1 MKIHNEPKTIRK
13 GSTIAALCFL
23 FVMGSMSDVK
33 AQETDTLKFPIRDQ
47 KGGLFLDNQIKYDV
61 QYDAI
66 KRQYILYPQIGTSL
80 VSEPI
85 YLTRQ
90 EYLTLVQ
97 NQDMK
102 NYFRTK
108 SQTNDQFYRE
118 QRFGDKEGKKEGSIL
133 PSFRVKSK
141 AFETIFGGS
150 EISLIPQGYASL
162 DLGVFLQKIDNP
174 MLLPQNRQTLT
185 MDLNQRMQLSIL
197 GKVGENLQMKVN
209 YDTQAG
215 FGFENQMKLQ
225 WRKAL
230 GNKLDPFGGEDDILQ
245 NIEVGNI
252 SMPLSTSL
260 ITGAQSLFGVRT
272 DLKFGRTNVSAVFSE
287 QRSES
292 KNIVVQGGGVMTDFK
307 VAAEK
312 YEYNR
317 HFFLG
322 QYFRNS
328 YDTALKNYPAINS
341 NINIQRIEVWKVD
354 KSGGNQQNRRS
365 IIALRDI
372 AESNSVPQNGSNRLF
387 KNILDKEFTKISDA
401 RSFLNTYEFNGVQF
415 QDGENF
421 IVNENVR
428 KLDASEFTFYP
439 KLGYISLN
447 TPLVDGEDLLAVS
460 FQYTLSTDPNT
471 LYTVGQM
478 SDETDKP
485 IIAKLIKPNSA
496 VNVASPMWDLMMKNI
511 YSLNAYGVS
520 NEDFMLNINF
530 KDNGEQS
537 SGKLNYLPNSA
548 VSEQSLLQVLNMDRL
563 NSNGQLQQNPD
574 GSKGDGLFDF
584 QSGITI
590 DTERGNII
598 FTSVEPF
605 GKYLSNKLQ
614 GQNEEYVFN
623 QIYRQLPNTL
633 PGEKL
638 ANRYTL
644 EGRYKGTVS
653 DGIPLGA
660 FNVPQGSVKVTSG
673 GAILTEG
680 VDYTVDYQL
689 GRVKIINEQLKNS
702 GAPINVA
709 LENQSTFNLQKKRFM
724 GINVEHKF
732 NDKFMLGGTLI
743 NYQERPVTQKT
754 QFGSEPVNNTIFGLN
769 TQYNSE
775 AEWLT
780 RLTNKIPGIKTDQMS
795 NISVQAEAAYL
806 MPGVNKVTGGY
817 SYIDDFED
825 AQSRISLLDVGSW
838 KFGSTPGKPA
848 GYSASGYHP
857 FFPNG
862 MKNNDLSFNNG
873 RRMLSWYTIDPRFYG
888 MGGGAPLTDQQMS
901 THMARRVKL
910 RELFDQRDV
919 MAGTNSYISTLDMTF
934 YPQERGPYNVNPNAT
949 DTKSWGA
956 MMRPISVSNLKD
968 SNVEYIEFWMM
979 DPYADGKG
987 GEGELLVHLGN
998 VSEDVLKDGE
1008 MMYENGLPHSNNG
1021 AQVVESKWGK
1031 TPQLNPILYAFDTDG
1046 AARRQQ
1052 DLGYNGLTDNEEAQ
1066 YYGITSNNLVT
1077 GELDPANDNYLFF
1090 LDDRFRGASIGN
1102 TVQDRYRYFR
1112 NPQGNN
1118 STDNPLHASSLVP
1131 DTEDINGDF
1140 NLDQTENYNQYT
1152 LKIDRQ
1158 SLEDPNNKYIVGR
1171 KEVDGEFPDKS
1182 KHKVKW
1188 YQVRIPVDNY
1198 DLDIDGDGIE
1208 ELNNTTSISQA
1219 ESVLTAARFMRMVM
1233 RGFEEETT
1241 LRFGTF
1247 DLVRSEWR
1255 RYTKNI
1261 YPSIAAGNQEGVDED
1276 KNIDDLEVGEV
1287 SVERNGTDRP
1297 RYMMPPG
1304 VYREQT
1310 QGATGYQS
1318 QNEASMT
1325 LKAKFKPGSTS
1336 KAIFKNT
1343 NLDLRRYK
1351 KMQMFVSAQNLLDRT
1366 SNAIDNGTKLFI
1378 RLGSDYT
1385 DNYYEYEMP
1394 LKYTPQSS
1402 TTESTVWPDENFI
1415 DLTTDLFTD
1424 AKKQRDTDGFSTL
1437 QRFNYAFDQE
1447 NPNKTVYVK
1456 GRPTLGNVSSIMIGV
1471 RNTSGSMEKE
1481 VLLWVNELRLSEIDN
1496 KGGYAAAANV
1506 QFNLGD
1512 FANVQVSGSTSS
1524 VGFGAIDQGP
1534 ANRNQDESLQYA
1546 LNAQLK
1552 LDKFLPKKWGMEIPF
1567 DFTIQESFVDPKYNP
1582 LDNDIIFDEAPNKA
1596 ELEKVVRT
1604 YTQFKSFAFNNIRK
1618 VRATNRNNPVRF
1630 YDPSN
1635 FSLSMMYSDNYY
1647 RDIYTQYNVNQ
1658 QLRASLNYTYGFKG
1672 KSYEPFKN
1680 WRTVQPK
1687 EESSKYLQFIRE
1699 FNINP
1704 LPTRFSFRTEIA
1716 RTYSERQYRDIS
1728 QYLGGSSSSLIR
1740 PTYSNNFLF
1749 NWQYNL
1755 GFDLTKSLRL
1765 DLTSS
1770 TMTLNDG
1777 TTFQQANQ
1785 NLIWQNMFTI
1795 GRPVQYDQQFQA
1807 NYKLPLKFFPY
1818 LSWMNIEAGFTSN
1831 YNWIATATA
1840 YRNFETEVINPD
1852 GSITIRDA
1860 NLGKGT
1866 AQNSNSIN
1874 LIGDLDFTRFYPEF
1888 KGYKRFDSIL
1898 KGRRQEIDSLN
1909 TAYANLFS
1917 KKRRTNKKSAYKF
1930 KHKFT
1935 AKDYGWMVL
1944 SSLKRANF
1952 TYNQRNGAVIPGLLY
1967 EPGFF
1972 GVDGKNGPTLGF
1984 VYGTQF
1990 DIKRQL
1996 IERGL
2001 IVNDELMT
2009 DAYQVTKGTDFNA
2022 TALVEPIPDLRIDL
2036 NAKRTKDRRIYHS
2049 GFNWYRKETEYG
2061 TEVVNEYFQPN
2072 RYIDDLAN
2080 LNISTINIK
2089 TAFKNGDAIFD
2100 QFLANTKTISERLG
2114 KARGSSKDETLGYYE
2129 GFSEKSSDVLLPAF
2143 LSAVQGKDANGYK
2156 LGYNRSIP
2164 IPNWRVTYTGLKSI
2178 PIVNKYF
2185 DNVEVSSAYNSTY
2198 TASGVQSN
2206 PNYMLDAGVING
2218 GTVTGKDSNGNLY
2231 TRNLYGAVTMIES
2244 FSPLLGVDLTFRNSM
2259 QLRAQYNRDRLLSL
2273 STTNYTYTEDY
2284 GSEYIVGFGYI
2295 FKDFKMKIRY
2305 QGSQKTIKG
2314 DLNIRGDFSFRDN
2327 QTTIRKIVDVF
2338 GDHDKDP
2345 NTPDVKTG
2353 VGGDSQI
2360 TGGQRI
2366 MTFKLTADYNVS
2378 KNLNVRFYWDQMMSK
2393 YKISTAF
2400 PISQIRAGFSATF
2413 TFGN

>member
-1 MKIHNEPKTIRK
+1 MKIHSEPKSIRK

-23 FVMGSMSDVK
+23 FAIGNMGNVM
-33 AQETDTLKFPIRDQ
+33 AQENDTLKFPIRDQ

-61 QYDAI
+61 HYDAI

-118 QRFGDKEGKKEGSIL
+118 ERFGDKEGKKESSIL

-245 NIEVGNI
+245 NVEVGNI

-307 VAAEK
+307 IAAEK

-328 YDTALKNYPAINS
+328 YDRALSNYPAINS

-372 AESNSVPQNGSNRLF
+372 AESNLAPKNDNNTLF
-387 KNILDKEFTKISDA
+387 KDILDREFTKISDA
-401 RSFLNTYEFNGVQF
+401 RSFLNTYNFNGEQF

-460 FQYTLSTDPNT
+460 FQYTLSTDPGK

-485 IIAKLIKPNSA
+485 IIAKLVKPNSA

-530 KDNGEQS
+530 KDNSEQS

-584 QSGITI
+584 ESGITI

-598 FTSVEPF
+598 FTTKEPF
-605 GKYLSNKLQ
+605 GSYLNDKLQ
-614 GQNEEYVFN
+614 GQNQEYVFN

-680 VDYTVDYQL
+680 IDYTVDYQL

-724 GINVEHKF
+724 GVNVEHKF
-732 NDKFMLGGTLI
+732 SDKFMLGGTLI

-825 AQSRISLLDVGSW
+825 SQSRISLLDIGSW

-848 GYSASGYHP
+848 GYSASGFHP

-862 MKNNDLSFNNG
+862 MKNDDLSFNNG

-888 MGGGAPLTDQQMS
+888 LGGSSPLTDQQMS
-901 THMARRVKL
+901 SHMARRIKL

-949 DTKSWGA
+949 DTKNWGA
-956 MMRPISVSNLKD
+956 MMRPISVSNFKD

-979 DPYADGKG
+979 DPYADGNG

-1008 MMYENGLPHSNNG
+1008 MMYENGMPHSGNG
-1021 AQVVESKWGK
+1021 AVTVSTKWGL

-1046 AARRQQ
+1046 AARKQQ
-1052 DLGYNGLTDNEEAQ
+1052 DLGYNGLTDEEEAQ
-1066 YYGITSNNLVT
+1066 RYGLTSNNLVT

-1118 STDNPLHASSLVP
+1118 STDNPLHASSLIP

-1158 SLEDPNNKYIVGR
+1158 SLEDPNNKYIVAR

-1198 DLDIDGDGIE
+1198 DLDIDGDGVE
-1208 ELNNTTSISQA
+1208 ELNNEASISQA

-1233 RGFEEETT
+1233 RGFEQETT

-1255 RYTKNI
+1255 RYTKNL
-1261 YPSIAAGNQEGVDED
+1261 YPFMAAGNQEGAEED

-1287 SVERNGTDRP
+1287 SIERNGTDRP

-1310 QGATGYQS
+1310 QGTTGYQS

-1394 LKYTPQSS
+1394 VKYTPQSS

-1415 DLTTDLFTD
+1415 DLTTDLFTE
-1424 AKKQRDTDGFSTL
+1424 AKKQRDADGFSTL
-1437 QRFNYAFDQE
+1437 QRFNFAFDQE

-1471 RNTSGSMEKE
+1471 RNTSGSAEKE

-1512 FANVQVSGSTSS
+1512 FANVQVSGSKSS

-1546 LNAQLK
+1546 LNAQVK

-1618 VRATNRNNPVRF
+1618 IRSTSTNSPVRF

-1635 FSLSMMYSDNYY
+1635 FSVSMMYSDNYY
-1647 RDIYTQYNVNQ
+1647 RDIYTQYNINQ
-1658 QLRASLNYTYGFKG
+1658 QLRASLNYSYGFKG
-1672 KSYEPFKN
+1672 KSYEPFKK
-1680 WRTVQPK
+1680 WRAVQPK

-1728 QYLGGSSSSLIR
+1728 QYLGGGSSSLIR

-1777 TTFQQANQ
+1777 TTFQQADQ
-1785 NLIWQNMFTI
+1785 SLIWQNMFTI
-1795 GRPVQYDQQFQA
+1795 GRPVQYDQQFQL

-1818 LSWMNIEAGFTSN
+1818 LNWMNIEAGFTSN

-1840 YRNFETEVINPD
+1840 YRNFETEVVNSD
-1852 GSITIRDA
+1852 GSIKTRDA
-1860 NLGKGT
+1860 TLGRGT

-1898 KGRRQEIDSLN
+1898 KGRRAEIDSLN
-1909 TAYANLFS
+1909 TAYATLFS

-1972 GVDGKNGPTLGF
+1972 GVDGKNGPGLGF

-1996 IERGL
+1996 VERGL
-2001 IVNDELMT
+2001 VVGDELMT
-2009 DAYQVTKGTDFNA
+2009 DSYQITKGSDFNA
-2022 TALVEPIPDLRIDL
+2022 TALIEPIPDLRIDL
-2036 NAKRTKDRRIYHS
+2036 NAKRMKDRRIYHS
-2049 GFNWYRKETEYG
+2049 GFNLA
-2061 TEVVNEYFQPN
+2061 VQNP
-2072 RYIDDLAN
+2072 YIDELTN
-2080 LNISTINIK
+2080 LNISTVNIR
-2089 TAFKNGDAIFD
+2089 TAFKDGDAIFE
-2100 QFLANTKTISERLG
+2100 QFLANTKTISGRLG
-2114 KARGSSKDETLGYYE
+2114 RTRGSSENEDLGYYE

-2143 LSAVQGKDANGYK
+2143 LSAVQGKDASGYK

-2164 IPNWRVTYTGLKSI
+2164 IPNWRITYTGLKSI

-2185 DNVEVSSAYNSTY
+2185 DNVEISSAYNSTY
-2198 TASGVQSN
+2198 TTTGVQSN
-2206 PNYMLDAGVING
+2206 PNYMLDAGVLNG
-2218 GTVTGKDSNGNLY
+2218 GTVTGTDSNGNFY

-2244 FSPLLGVDLTFRNSM
+2244 FSPLMGVDLTFRNSM

-2273 STTNYTYTEDY
+2273 SAVNYTYTEDY
-2284 GSEYIVGFGYI
+2284 GSEYILGFGYI

-2314 DLNIRGDFSFRDN
+2314 DLNIRGDFSLRDN

-2338 GDHDKDP
+2338 GDINDP
-2345 NTPDVKTG
+2345 GKKTG

>member
-1 MKIHNEPKTIRK
+1 MKIHREPKFIRNR
-13 GSTIAALCFL
+13 STIAALCFL
-23 FVMGSMSDVK
+23 FAMGTMGEVV
-33 AQETDTLKFPIRDQ
+33 AQESDTLKFPIRDQ
-47 KGGLFLDNQIKYDV
+47 KGGLFLDNQVKYDV

-66 KRQYILYPQIGTSL
+66 TRQYILYPQIGTSL

-90 EYLTLVQ
+90 EYLALVQ

-102 NYFRTK
+102 SYFRTK

-118 QRFGDKEGKKEGSIL
+118 QRFGDKEGKKGSNIL
-133 PSFRVKSK
+133 PSFKVKSK
-141 AFETIFGGS
+141 VFETIFGGS
-150 EISLIPQGYASL
+150 DISLTPQGYANL

-174 MLLPQNRQTLT
+174 MLLPQNRKTLT

-230 GNKLDPFGGEDDILQ
+230 GTKLDPFGGEDDILQ
-245 NIEVGNI
+245 NVELGNI

-272 DLKFGRTNVSAVFSE
+272 DLKFGRTNVTAVFSE
-287 QRSES
+287 QRSEAR
-292 KNIVVQGGGVMTDFK
+292 NIVVQGGGVMTDFK

-328 YDTALKNYPAINS
+328 YDRALSNYPAINS

-365 IIALRDI
+365 VIALRDI
-372 AESNSVPQNGSNRLF
+372 AESNTAPKNNNNALFGEIKSQNFSAISN
-387 KNILDKEFTKISDA
+387 A
-401 RSFLNTYEFNGVQF
+401 RSFLNSYNFNGQQF

-460 FQYTLSTDPNT
+460 FQYTLSSDPGT
-471 LYTVGQM
+471 LYTVGEM

-520 NEDFMLNINF
+520 SEDFLMNINF
-530 KDNGEQS
+530 KDNSEQS

-548 VSEQSLLQVLNMDRL
+548 VASQSLLQVMNMDRL
-563 NSNGQLQQNPD
+563 NSNNQLQQNSN
-574 GSKGDGLFDF
+574 GSVGDGLFDF
-584 QSGITI
+584 QPGLTI

-598 FTSVEPF
+598 FTTVEPF
-605 GKYLSNKLQ
+605 GSNLTKKLQ
-614 GQNEEYVFN
+614 GQNTDYVFD
-623 QIYRQLPNTL
+623 QIYKQLPNTL
-633 PGEKL
+633 SGEKL
-638 ANRYTL
+638 ANRYTI

-673 GAILTEG
+673 GATLTEG

-689 GRVKIINEQLKNS
+689 GRVKIINDQLKNS
-702 GAPINVA
+702 GAPINVS

-724 GINVEHKF
+724 GVNVEHKF
-732 NDKFMLGGTLI
+732 SDKFMLGGTLI

-795 NISVQAEAAYL
+795 NITVQAEAAYL
-806 MPGVNKVTGGY
+806 MPGVNKVTSGY
-817 SYIDDFED
+817 SYIDDFEE
-825 AQSRISLLDVGSW
+825 AQSRISILDVGAW
-838 KFGSTPGKPA
+838 RFGSTPGKPA
-848 GYSASGYHP
+848 GLSGTNYHP

-862 MKNNDLSFNNG
+862 NKNDDLSFNNG
-873 RRMLSWYTIDPRFYG
+873 RKMLSWYTIDPRFYG
-888 MGGGAPLTDQQMS
+888 LSGSSPLSDQQMS
-901 THMARRVKL
+901 THKARRVQLK
-910 RELFDQRDV
+910 ELFDQRDI

-934 YPQERGPYNVNPNAT
+934 YPQERGPYNANPNAT
-949 DTKSWGA
+949 DTKNWGA
-956 MMRPISVSNLKD
+956 VTRPITVSNFKD
-968 SNVEYIEFWMM
+968 SNVEYVEFWMM
-979 DPYADGKG
+979 DPYADGDG
-987 GEGELLVHLGN
+987 GNGELLLHLGN

-1008 MMYENGLPHSNNG
+1008 MVYENGLPHSGNG
-1021 AQVVESKWGK
+1021 VKTVDTNWGK
-1031 TPQLNPILYAFDTDG
+1031 TPQLNPILYAFDTEG
-1046 AARRQQ
+1046 AARKEQ
-1052 DLGYNGLTDNEEAQ
+1052 DLGFNGLTDAEEANR
-1066 YYGITSNNLVT
+1066 YGFSTNNIVT

-1090 LDDRFRGASIGN
+1090 LDDRFKSSSIGN
-1102 TVQDRYRYFR
+1102 SVQDRYRFFR
-1112 NPQGNN
+1112 NPQGNS
-1118 STDNPLHASSLVP
+1118 STDNPLHSASLVP

-1158 SLEDPNNKYIVGR
+1158 SLNDPENKFIVAR
-1171 KEVDGEFPDKS
+1171 KEVDGEFPDKT

-1188 YQVRIPVDNY
+1188 YQVRIPVDNF
-1198 DLDIDGDGIE
+1198 DLDIDGDGVE
-1208 ELNNTTSISQA
+1208 ELNNPASISQA
-1219 ESVLTAARFMRMVM
+1219 ESVLTAARYMRLVM
-1233 RGFEEETT
+1233 RGFEQETT
-1241 LRFGTF
+1241 IRFGTF

-1255 RYTKNI
+1255 RYPKNV
-1261 YPSIAAGNQEGVDED
+1261 YPLIVNNQEGESED

-1287 SVERNGTDRP
+1287 SIERNNGDRP
-1297 RYMMPPG
+1297 PYKMPPG
-1304 VYREQT
+1304 IYREQT
-1310 QGATGYQS
+1310 QGTTGYQS

-1351 KMQMFVSAQNLLDRT
+1351 KLQMFVSAQDLLDRT
-1366 SNAIDNGTKLFI
+1366 SNQIDNGTKLFI

-1385 DNYYEYEMP
+1385 DNYYEYEIP
-1394 LKYTPQSS
+1394 VKYTPQSAAS
-1402 TTESTVWPDENFI
+1402 ESAIWPDENFI

-1424 AKKQRDTDGFSTL
+1424 AKKQRDSEDFSTL
-1437 QRFNYAFDQE
+1437 QRFAYAFDQQ
-1447 NPNKTVYVK
+1447 NPNKAVYVK
-1456 GRPTLGNVSSIMIGV
+1456 GRPTLGNVSSMMIGV
-1471 RNTSGSMEKE
+1471 RNTSGPSNKE

-1496 KGGYAAAANV
+1496 DGGYAAAANV

-1512 FANVQVSGSTSS
+1512 FANVQLSGSTTS

-1534 ANRNQDESLQYA
+1534 AGRNQDKTLQYA
-1546 LNAQLK
+1546 LNAEVK
-1552 LDKFLPKKWGMEIPF
+1552 LDKFLPKKWGMEVPF
-1567 DFTIQESFVDPKYNP
+1567 NFTLQESFVDPKYNP

-1604 YTQFKSFAFNNIRK
+1604 YTQFKSFAFNNVRKIRS
-1618 VRATNRNNPVRF
+1618 TNSNRRTRF

-1635 FSLSMMYSDNYY
+1635 FTVSMMYSDNYY
-1647 RDIYTQYNVNQ
+1647 RDIYTQYNINQ
-1658 QLRASLNYTYGFKG
+1658 QLRASVNYTFGFTG

-1680 WRTVQPK
+1680 WRAVQEK
-1687 EESSKYLQFIRE
+1687 EESGKYLQFIRE
-1699 FNINP
+1699 FNVNP
-1704 LPTRFSFRTEIA
+1704 LPTRFAFRTEIA

-1728 QYLGGSSSSLIR
+1728 QYLTGGSSGSSLIQ

-1755 GFDLTKSLRL
+1755 GFDLTKSFRV

-1777 TTFQQANQ
+1777 SNFQKPDQD
-1785 NLIWQNMFTI
+1785 LIWQNLFTI

-1807 NYKLPLKFFPY
+1807 NYKLPFKFFPY
-1818 LSWMNIEAGFTSN
+1818 LSFMNLELGFTSN
-1831 YNWIATATA
+1831 YNWMATATA
-1840 YRNFETEVINPD
+1840 YRRFETEVVDPNGNVSTRIAD
-1852 GSITIRDA
+1852 
-1860 NLGKGT
+1860 LGRGT
-1866 AQNSNSIN
+1866 AQNSNSVN
-1874 LIGDLDFTRFYPEF
+1874 MLGDFDFAKLYPEF
-1888 KGYKRFDSIL
+1888 KGYRRYDSIL
-1898 KGRRQEIDSLN
+1898 KGRRAEIDSLN
-1909 TAYANLFS
+1909 QVYTNLFA
-1917 KKRRTNKKSAYKF
+1917 KKRRTNKKSKYKF
-1930 KHKFT
+1930 KNKFT
-1935 AKDYGWMVL
+1935 AKDFGWMVL

-1952 TYNQRNGAVIPGLLY
+1952 TYNQRHGAVIPGLLY

-2009 DAYQVTKGTDFNA
+2009 DAYQMTKGSDFNA
-2022 TALVEPIPDLRIDL
+2022 TALIEPIPDLRIDL
-2036 NAKRTKDRRIYHS
+2036 SAKRMKDRRIYHS
-2049 GFNWYRKETEYG
+2049 GFNLNVE
-2061 TEVVNEYFQPN
+2061 NP
-2072 RYIDDLAN
+2072 YIDELSN
-2080 LNISTINIK
+2080 LNISTVSLK
-2089 TAFKNGDAIFD
+2089 TAFKDGDAIFQ
-2100 QFLANTKTISERLG
+2100 QFLSNTRTISSRLG
-2114 KARGSSKDETLGYYE
+2114 RERGAGQDGLGYYE
-2129 GFSEKSSDVLLPAF
+2129 GYNARSSDVILPAF
-2143 LSAVQGKDANGYK
+2143 LAAVQGKDAGSSK
-2156 LGYNRSIP
+2156 LGYNRTIP
-2164 IPNWRVTYTGLKSI
+2164 VPNWRVTYTGLKSI
-2178 PIVNKYF
+2178 PIINKYF
-2185 DNVEVSSAYNSTY
+2185 DNVEILSSYNSTY
-2198 TASGVQSN
+2198 TASAIQSN
-2206 PNYMLDAGVING
+2206 PNYMLDAGVMGG
-2218 GTVTGKDSNGNLY
+2218 GTVTGMDSNGNYY
-2231 TRNLYGAVTMIES
+2231 TKNIYGAVTMIES

-2259 QLRAQYNRDRLLSL
+2259 QLRAQYNRDRMLSL

-2295 FKDFKMKIRY
+2295 FKDFKVKLRY
-2305 QGSQKTIKG
+2305 QGNQKTVKG
-2314 DLNIRGDFSFRDN
+2314 DLNIRGDFSLRDN
-2327 QTTIRKIVDVF
+2327 QTTIRKIIYNFNDQNLPT
-2338 GDHDKDP
+2338 DIY
-2345 NTPDVKTG
+2345 
-2353 VGGDSQI
+2353 GDSQI

-2378 KNLNVRFYWDQMMSK
+2378 KNLNLRFYWDQMMSK

>member
-1 MKIHNEPKTIRK
+1 MKIHSEPKSIRK

-23 FVMGSMSDVK
+23 FAIGNMGNVM
-33 AQETDTLKFPIRDQ
+33 AQENDTLKFPIRDQ

-61 QYDAI
+61 HYDAI

-118 QRFGDKEGKKEGSIL
+118 ERFGDKEGKKESSIL

-245 NIEVGNI
+245 NVEVGNI

-307 VAAEK
+307 IAAEK

-328 YDTALKNYPAINS
+328 YDRALSNYPAINS

-372 AESNSVPQNGSNRLF
+372 AESNLAPKNDNNTLF
-387 KNILDKEFTKISDA
+387 KDILDREFTKISDA
-401 RSFLNTYEFNGVQF
+401 RSFLNSYNFNGEQF

-460 FQYTLSTDPNT
+460 FQYTLSTDPGK

-485 IIAKLIKPNSA
+485 IIAKLVKPNSA

-530 KDNGEQS
+530 KDNSEQS

-584 QSGITI
+584 ESGITI

-598 FTSVEPF
+598 FTTKEPF
-605 GKYLSNKLQ
+605 GSYLNDKLQ
-614 GQNEEYVFN
+614 GQNQEYVFN

-680 VDYTVDYQL
+680 IDYTVDYQL

-724 GINVEHKF
+724 GVNVEHKF
-732 NDKFMLGGTLI
+732 SDKFMLGGTLI

-825 AQSRISLLDVGSW
+825 SQSRISLLDIGSW

-848 GYSASGYHP
+848 GYSASGFHP

-862 MKNNDLSFNNG
+862 MKNDDLSFNNG

-888 MGGGAPLTDQQMS
+888 LGGSSPLTDQQMS
-901 THMARRVKL
+901 SHMARRIKL

-949 DTKSWGA
+949 DTKNWGA
-956 MMRPISVSNLKD
+956 MMRPISVSNFKD

-979 DPYADGKG
+979 DPYADGNG

-1008 MMYENGLPHSNNG
+1008 MMYENGMPHSGNG
-1021 AQVVESKWGK
+1021 AVTVSTKWGL

-1046 AARRQQ
+1046 AARKQQ
-1052 DLGYNGLTDNEEAQ
+1052 DLGYNGLTDEEEAQ
-1066 YYGITSNNLVT
+1066 RYGLTSNNLVT

-1118 STDNPLHASSLVP
+1118 STDNPLHASSLIP

-1158 SLEDPNNKYIVGR
+1158 SLEDPNNKYIVAR

-1198 DLDIDGDGIE
+1198 DLDIDGDGVE
-1208 ELNNTTSISQA
+1208 ELNNEASISQA

-1233 RGFEEETT
+1233 RGFEQETT

-1255 RYTKNI
+1255 RYTKNL
-1261 YPSIAAGNQEGVDED
+1261 YPFMAAGNQEGAEED

-1287 SVERNGTDRP
+1287 SIERNGTDRP

-1310 QGATGYQS
+1310 QGTTGYQS

-1394 LKYTPQSS
+1394 VKYTPQSS

-1415 DLTTDLFTD
+1415 DLTTDLFTE
-1424 AKKQRDTDGFSTL
+1424 AKKQRDADGFSTL
-1437 QRFNYAFDQE
+1437 QRFNFAFDQE

-1471 RNTSGSMEKE
+1471 RNTSGSAEKE

-1512 FANVQVSGSTSS
+1512 FANVQVSGSKSS

-1546 LNAQLK
+1546 LNAQVK

-1618 VRATNRNNPVRF
+1618 IRSTSTNSPVRF

-1635 FSLSMMYSDNYY
+1635 FSVSMMYSDNYY
-1647 RDIYTQYNVNQ
+1647 RDIYTQYNINQ
-1658 QLRASLNYTYGFKG
+1658 QLRASLNYSYGFKG
-1672 KSYEPFKN
+1672 KSYEPFKK
-1680 WRTVQPK
+1680 WRAVQPK

-1728 QYLGGSSSSLIR
+1728 QYLGGGSSSLIR

-1777 TTFQQANQ
+1777 TTFQQADQ
-1785 NLIWQNMFTI
+1785 SLIWQNMFTI
-1795 GRPVQYDQQFQA
+1795 GRPVQYDQQFQL

-1818 LSWMNIEAGFTSN
+1818 LNWMNIEAGFTSN

-1840 YRNFETEVINPD
+1840 YRNFETEVVNSD
-1852 GSITIRDA
+1852 GSIKTRDA
-1860 NLGKGT
+1860 TLGRGT

-1898 KGRRQEIDSLN
+1898 KGRRAEIDSLN
-1909 TAYANLFS
+1909 TAYATLFS

-1972 GVDGKNGPTLGF
+1972 GVDGKNGPGLGF

-1996 IERGL
+1996 VERGL
-2001 IVNDELMT
+2001 VVGDELMT
-2009 DAYQVTKGTDFNA
+2009 DAYQITKGSDFNA
-2022 TALVEPIPDLRIDL
+2022 TALIEPIPDLRIDL
-2036 NAKRTKDRRIYHS
+2036 NAKRMKDRRIYHS
-2049 GFNWYRKETEYG
+2049 GFNLA
-2061 TEVVNEYFQPN
+2061 VQNP
-2072 RYIDDLAN
+2072 YIDELTN
-2080 LNISTINIK
+2080 LNISTVNIR
-2089 TAFKNGDAIFD
+2089 TAFKDGDAIFE
-2100 QFLANTKTISERLG
+2100 QFLANTKTISGRLG
-2114 KARGSSKDETLGYYE
+2114 RTRGSSENEDLGYYE

-2143 LSAVQGKDANGYK
+2143 LSAVQGKDASGYK

-2164 IPNWRVTYTGLKSI
+2164 IPNWRITYTGLKSI

-2185 DNVEVSSAYNSTY
+2185 DNVEISSAYNSTY
-2198 TASGVQSN
+2198 TTTGVQSN
-2206 PNYMLDAGVING
+2206 PNYMLDAGVLNG
-2218 GTVTGKDSNGNLY
+2218 GTVTGTDSNGNFY

-2244 FSPLLGVDLTFRNSM
+2244 FSPLMGVDLTFRNSM

-2273 STTNYTYTEDY
+2273 SAVNYTYTEDY
-2284 GSEYIVGFGYI
+2284 GSEYILGFGYI

-2314 DLNIRGDFSFRDN
+2314 DLNIRGDFSLRDN

-2338 GDHDKDP
+2338 GDINDP
-2345 NTPDVKTG
+2345 GKKTG

>member
-1 MKIHNEPKTIRK
+1 MKIHSEPKSIRK

-23 FVMGSMSDVK
+23 FAIGNMGDVM
-33 AQETDTLKFPIRDQ
+33 AQENDTLKFPIRDQ

-61 QYDAI
+61 HYDAI

-118 QRFGDKEGKKEGSIL
+118 ERFGDKEGKKESSIL

-245 NIEVGNI
+245 NVEVGNI

-328 YDTALKNYPAINS
+328 YDRALSNYPAINS

-372 AESNSVPQNGSNRLF
+372 AESNLAPKNDNNTLF
-387 KNILDKEFTKISDA
+387 KDILDREFTKISDA
-401 RSFLNTYEFNGVQF
+401 RSFLNTYNFNGEQF

-460 FQYTLSTDPNT
+460 FQYTLSTDPGK

-485 IIAKLIKPNSA
+485 IIAKLVKPNSA

-530 KDNGEQS
+530 KDNSEQS

-584 QSGITI
+584 ESGITI

-598 FTSVEPF
+598 FTTKEPF
-605 GKYLSNKLQ
+605 GSYLNDKLQ
-614 GQNEEYVFN
+614 GQNQEYVFN

-680 VDYTVDYQL
+680 IDYTVDYQL

-724 GINVEHKF
+724 GVNVEHKF
-732 NDKFMLGGTLI
+732 SDKFMLGGTLI

-825 AQSRISLLDVGSW
+825 SQSRISLLDIGSW

-848 GYSASGYHP
+848 GYSASGFHP

-862 MKNNDLSFNNG
+862 MKNDDLSFNNG

-888 MGGGAPLTDQQMS
+888 LGGSSPLTDQQMS
-901 THMARRVKL
+901 SHMARRIKL

-949 DTKSWGA
+949 DTKNWGA
-956 MMRPISVSNLKD
+956 MMRPISVSNFKD

-979 DPYADGKG
+979 DPYADGNG

-1008 MMYENGLPHSNNG
+1008 MMYENGMPHSGNG
-1021 AQVVESKWGK
+1021 AVTVSTKWGL

-1046 AARRQQ
+1046 AARKQQ
-1052 DLGYNGLTDNEEAQ
+1052 DLGYNGLTDEEEAQ
-1066 YYGITSNNLVT
+1066 RYGLTSNNLVT

-1118 STDNPLHASSLVP
+1118 STDNPLHASSLIP

-1158 SLEDPNNKYIVGR
+1158 SLEDPNNKYIVAR

-1198 DLDIDGDGIE
+1198 DLDIDGDGVE
-1208 ELNNTTSISQA
+1208 ELNNEASISQA

-1233 RGFEEETT
+1233 RGFEQETT

-1255 RYTKNI
+1255 RYTKNV
-1261 YPSIAAGNQEGVDED
+1261 YPNIVSNQEGYEED

-1287 SVERNGTDRP
+1287 SIERNGTDRP

-1310 QGATGYQS
+1310 QGTTGYQS

-1394 LKYTPQSS
+1394 VKYTPQSS

-1415 DLTTDLFTD
+1415 DLTTDLFTE
-1424 AKKQRDTDGFSTL
+1424 AKKQRDADGFSTL
-1437 QRFNYAFDQE
+1437 QRFNFAFDQE

-1471 RNTSGSMEKE
+1471 RNTSGSAEKE

-1546 LNAQLK
+1546 LNAQVK

-1618 VRATNRNNPVRF
+1618 IRSTNTNSPVRF

-1635 FSLSMMYSDNYY
+1635 FSVSMMYSDNYY
-1647 RDIYTQYNVNQ
+1647 RDIYTQYNINQ
-1658 QLRASLNYTYGFKG
+1658 QLRASLNYSYGFKG
-1672 KSYEPFKN
+1672 KSYEPFKK
-1680 WRTVQPK
+1680 WRAVQPK
-1687 EESSKYLQFIRE
+1687 EESGKYLQFIRE

-1728 QYLGGSSSSLIR
+1728 QYLGGGSSSLIR

-1777 TTFQQANQ
+1777 TTFQQADQ
-1785 NLIWQNMFTI
+1785 SLIWQNMFTI
-1795 GRPVQYDQQFQA
+1795 GRPVQYDQQFQV

-1818 LSWMNIEAGFTSN
+1818 LNWMNIEAGFTSN

-1840 YRNFETEVINPD
+1840 YRNFETEVVNPD
-1852 GSITIRDA
+1852 GSTTTRMA
-1860 NLGKGT
+1860 NLGRGT

-1898 KGRRQEIDSLN
+1898 KGRRAEIDSLN
-1909 TAYANLFS
+1909 TAYATLFS

-1972 GVDGKNGPTLGF
+1972 GVDGKNGPGLGF

-1996 IERGL
+1996 VERGL
-2001 IVNDELMT
+2001 VVGDELMT
-2009 DAYQVTKGTDFNA
+2009 DAYQITKGSDFNA
-2022 TALVEPIPDLRIDL
+2022 TALIEPIPDLRIDL
-2036 NAKRTKDRRIYHS
+2036 NAKRMKDRRIYHS
-2049 GFNWYRKETEYG
+2049 GFNLA
-2061 TEVVNEYFQPN
+2061 VQNP
-2072 RYIDDLAN
+2072 YIDELTN
-2080 LNISTINIK
+2080 LNISTVNIK
-2089 TAFKNGDAIFD
+2089 TAFKDGDAIFE
-2100 QFLANTKTISERLG
+2100 QFLANTRTISGRLG
-2114 KARGSSKDETLGYYE
+2114 RTRGSSENEDLGYYE

-2143 LSAVQGKDANGYK
+2143 LSAVQGKDASGYK

-2164 IPNWRVTYTGLKSI
+2164 IPNWRITYTGLKSI
-2178 PIVNKYF
+2178 PVVNKYF
-2185 DNVEVSSAYNSTY
+2185 DNVEISSAYNSTY
-2198 TASGVQSN
+2198 TTTGVQSN
-2206 PNYMLDAGVING
+2206 PNYMLDAGVLNG
-2218 GTVTGKDSNGNLY
+2218 GTVTGTDSNGNFY

-2244 FSPLLGVDLTFRNSM
+2244 FSPLMGVDLTFRNSM

-2273 STTNYTYTEDY
+2273 SAVNYTYTEDY
-2284 GSEYIVGFGYI
+2284 GSEYILGFGYI

-2314 DLNIRGDFSFRDN
+2314 DLNIRGDFSLRDN
-2327 QTTIRKIVDVF
+2327 QTTIRKIVDIF
-2338 GDHDKDP
+2338 GDLDDP
-2345 NTPDVKTG
+2345 GKKTG

>member
-1008 MMYENGLPHSNNG
+1008 MMYENGLPHSSNG
-1021 AQVVESKWGK
+1021 VQVVESKWGK

-1046 AARRQQ
+1046 AARKQQ

-1496 KGGYAAAANV
+1496 NGGYAAAANV

-1596 ELEKVVRT
+1596 ELERVVRT

-1728 QYLGGSSSSLIR
+1728 QYLGGGSSSLIR

-1852 GSITIRDA
+1852 GSITMRDA

-2295 FKDFKMKIRY
+2295 FKDFKMKVRY

-2327 QTTIRKIVDVF
+2327 QTTIRKIVYKYDDLGTPIDV
-2338 GDHDKDP
+2338 
-2345 NTPDVKTG
+2345 T
-2353 VGGDSQI
+2353 GDSQI

>member
-1 MKIHNEPKTIRK
+1 MKIHSEPKSIRK

-23 FVMGSMSDVK
+23 FAIGNMGNVM
-33 AQETDTLKFPIRDQ
+33 AQENDTLKFPIRDQ

-61 QYDAI
+61 HYDAI

-118 QRFGDKEGKKEGSIL
+118 ERFGDKEGKKESSIL

-245 NIEVGNI
+245 NVEVGNI

-307 VAAEK
+307 IAAEK

-328 YDTALKNYPAINS
+328 YDRALSNYPAINS

-372 AESNSVPQNGSNRLF
+372 AESNLAPKNDNNTLF
-387 KNILDKEFTKISDA
+387 KDILDREFTKISDA
-401 RSFLNTYEFNGVQF
+401 RSFLNTYNFNGEQF

-460 FQYTLSTDPNT
+460 FQYTLSTDPGK

-485 IIAKLIKPNSA
+485 IIAKLVKPNSA

-530 KDNGEQS
+530 KDNSEQS

-584 QSGITI
+584 ESGITI

-598 FTSVEPF
+598 FTTKEPF
-605 GKYLSNKLQ
+605 GSYLNDKLQ
-614 GQNEEYVFN
+614 GQNQEYVFN

-680 VDYTVDYQL
+680 IDYTVDYQL

-724 GINVEHKF
+724 GVNVEHKF
-732 NDKFMLGGTLI
+732 SDKFMLGGTLI

-825 AQSRISLLDVGSW
+825 SQSRISLLDIGSW

-848 GYSASGYHP
+848 GYSASGFHP

-862 MKNNDLSFNNG
+862 MKNDDLSFNNG

-888 MGGGAPLTDQQMS
+888 LGGSSPLTDQQMS
-901 THMARRVKL
+901 SHMARRIKL

-949 DTKSWGA
+949 DTKNWGA
-956 MMRPISVSNLKD
+956 MMRPISVSNFKD

-979 DPYADGKG
+979 DPYADGNG

-1008 MMYENGLPHSNNG
+1008 MMYENGMPHSGNG
-1021 AQVVESKWGK
+1021 AVTVSTKWGL

-1046 AARRQQ
+1046 AARKQQ
-1052 DLGYNGLTDNEEAQ
+1052 DLGYNGLTDEEEAQ
-1066 YYGITSNNLVT
+1066 RYGLTSNNLVT

-1118 STDNPLHASSLVP
+1118 STDNPLHASSLIP

-1158 SLEDPNNKYIVGR
+1158 SLEDPNNKYIVAR

-1198 DLDIDGDGIE
+1198 DLDIDGDGVE
-1208 ELNNTTSISQA
+1208 ELNNEASISQA

-1233 RGFEEETT
+1233 RGFEQETT

-1255 RYTKNI
+1255 RYTKNV
-1261 YPSIAAGNQEGVDED
+1261 YPFMAAGNQEGAEED

-1287 SVERNGTDRP
+1287 SIERNGTDRP

-1310 QGATGYQS
+1310 QGTTGYQS

-1394 LKYTPQSS
+1394 VKYTPQSS

-1415 DLTTDLFTD
+1415 DLTTDLFTE
-1424 AKKQRDTDGFSTL
+1424 AKKQRDADGFSTL
-1437 QRFNYAFDQE
+1437 QRFNFAFDQE

-1471 RNTSGSMEKE
+1471 RNTSGSAEKE

-1512 FANVQVSGSTSS
+1512 FANVQVSGSKSS

-1546 LNAQLK
+1546 LNAQVK

-1618 VRATNRNNPVRF
+1618 IRSTNTNSPVRF

-1635 FSLSMMYSDNYY
+1635 FSVSMMYSDNYY
-1647 RDIYTQYNVNQ
+1647 RDIYTQYNINQ
-1658 QLRASLNYTYGFKG
+1658 QLRASLNYSYGFKG
-1672 KSYEPFKN
+1672 KSYEPFKK
-1680 WRTVQPK
+1680 WRAVQPK

-1728 QYLGGSSSSLIR
+1728 QYLGGGSSSLIR

-1777 TTFQQANQ
+1777 TTFQQADQ
-1785 NLIWQNMFTI
+1785 SLIWQNMFTI
-1795 GRPVQYDQQFQA
+1795 GRPVQYDQQFQL

-1818 LSWMNIEAGFTSN
+1818 LNWMNIEAGFTSN

-1840 YRNFETEVINPD
+1840 YRNFETEVVNSD
-1852 GSITIRDA
+1852 GSIKTRDA
-1860 NLGKGT
+1860 TLGRGT

-1898 KGRRQEIDSLN
+1898 KGRRAEIDSLN
-1909 TAYANLFS
+1909 TAYATLFS

-1972 GVDGKNGPTLGF
+1972 GVDGKNGPGLGF

-1996 IERGL
+1996 VERGL
-2001 IVNDELMT
+2001 VVGDELMT
-2009 DAYQVTKGTDFNA
+2009 DAYQITKGSDFNA
-2022 TALVEPIPDLRIDL
+2022 TALIEPIPDLRIDL
-2036 NAKRTKDRRIYHS
+2036 NAKRMKDRRIYHS
-2049 GFNWYRKETEYG
+2049 GFNLA
-2061 TEVVNEYFQPN
+2061 VQNP
-2072 RYIDDLAN
+2072 YIDELTN
-2080 LNISTINIK
+2080 LNISTVNIR
-2089 TAFKNGDAIFD
+2089 TAFKDGDAIFE
-2100 QFLANTKTISERLG
+2100 QFLANTKTISGRLG
-2114 KARGSSKDETLGYYE
+2114 RTRGSSENEDLGYYE

-2143 LSAVQGKDANGYK
+2143 LSAVQGKDASGYK

-2164 IPNWRVTYTGLKSI
+2164 IPNWRITYTGLKSI

-2185 DNVEVSSAYNSTY
+2185 DNVEISSAYNSTY
-2198 TASGVQSN
+2198 TTTGVQSN
-2206 PNYMLDAGVING
+2206 PNYMLDAGVLNG
-2218 GTVTGKDSNGNLY
+2218 GTVTGTDSNGNFY

-2244 FSPLLGVDLTFRNSM
+2244 FSPLMGVDLTFRNSM

-2273 STTNYTYTEDY
+2273 SAVNYTYTEDY
-2284 GSEYIVGFGYI
+2284 GSEYILGFGYI

-2314 DLNIRGDFSFRDN
+2314 DLNIRGDFSLRDN

-2338 GDHDKDP
+2338 GDINDP
-2345 NTPDVKTG
+2345 GKKTG

>member
-13 GSTIAALCFL
+13 GSTIVALCFL
-23 FVMGSMSDVK
+23 FAMGTMSDVM
-33 AQETDTLKFPIRDQ
+33 AQESDTLKFPIRDQ

-102 NYFRTK
+102 NYFRVK

-118 QRFGDKEGKKEGSIL
+118 ERFGDKEGKKEGSIL
-133 PSFRVKSK
+133 PSFKVKSK

-150 EISLIPQGYASL
+150 EISLIPQGYANL
-162 DLGVFLQKIDNP
+162 ELGVFLQKIDNP

-322 QYFRNS
+322 QFFRDR
-328 YDTALKNYPAINS
+328 YDKALENYPAINS
-341 NINIQRIEVWKVD
+341 NINISNIEVWKVD
-354 KSGGNQQNRRS
+354 KSGGNQQNRRA

-372 AESNSVPQNGSNRLF
+372 AEGDTAPQNGNNKLYEE
-387 KNILDKEFTKISDA
+387 ILDKKFTKISDA
-401 RSFLNTYEFNGVQF
+401 RSFLNTHEFNGEQF

-460 FQYTLSTDPNT
+460 FQYSLSSDPT
-471 LYTVGQM
+471 KLYKVGQM
-478 SDETDKP
+478 SSDTDKP

-520 NEDFMLNINF
+520 SEDFLMNINF
-530 KDNGEQS
+530 KDNGKES
-537 SGKLNYLPNSA
+537 SGTLNYLPNSA

-584 QSGITI
+584 QSGLTI

-605 GKYLSNKLQ
+605 GKYLSNKLK

-633 PGEKL
+633 SGEKL

-644 EGRYKGTVS
+644 EGRYKGTVT

-673 GAILTEG
+673 GATLTEG

-702 GAPINVA
+702 GAPINVS

-732 NDKFMLGGTLI
+732 SDKLMLGGTLI

-806 MPGVNKVTGGY
+806 MPGMNKVTGGY

-862 MKNNDLSFNNG
+862 MKNDDLSFNNG

-888 MGGGAPLTDQQMS
+888 MGGSSPLTDQQMS
-901 THMARRVKL
+901 THMARRIKL
-910 RELFDQRDV
+910 KELFDQRDV

-934 YPQERGPYNVNPNAT
+934 YPQERGPYNVNPNAV
-949 DTKSWGA
+949 DTKNWGA
-956 MMRPISVSNLKD
+956 IMRPISVSNFKD

-987 GEGELLVHLGN
+987 GDGELLVHLGN

-1021 AQVVESKWGK
+1021 VQVVESKWGK

-1046 AARRQQ
+1046 AARKQQ
-1052 DLGYNGLTDNEEAQ
+1052 DLGYNGLTDEEEAQ
-1066 YYGITSNNLVT
+1066 RYGFTSNNLVT

-1118 STDNPLHASSLVP
+1118 STDNPLHASSLTP

-1152 LKIDRQ
+1152 LKINRQ
-1158 SLEDPNNKYIVGR
+1158 TLEDPNNKFIVAR
-1171 KEVDGEFPDKS
+1171 KTVQGEFPDKT
-1182 KHKVKW
+1182 KHDVKW
-1188 YQVRIPVDNY
+1188 YQVRIPVDNF
-1198 DLDIDGDGIE
+1198 DLDLDGDGVE
-1208 ELNNTTSISQA
+1208 ELNNDASIAQA
-1219 ESVLTAARFMRMVM
+1219 ESVLTAARFVRMVM

-1241 LRFGTF
+1241 IRFGTF

-1255 RYTKNI
+1255 RYTKNV
-1261 YPSIAAGNQEGVDED
+1261 YPLMAAGNQEGTEED

-1287 SVERNGTDRP
+1287 SIERNGTDRP
-1297 RYMMPPG
+1297 RYMIPPG

-1325 LKAKFKPGSTS
+1325 LKAKFKLGSTS

-1351 KMQMFVSAQNLLDRT
+1351 KLQMFVSAQNLLDRA

-1378 RLGSDYT
+1378 RVGSDYT

-1402 TTESTVWPDENFI
+1402 ATESTVWPDENFV
-1415 DLTTDLFTD
+1415 DLNTDLFTD
-1424 AKKQRDTDGFSTL
+1424 AKKQRDAVDFNTL
-1437 QRFNYAFDQE
+1437 QRFNFAFDQE
-1447 NPNKTVYVK
+1447 NPNKTIYVK

-1471 RNTSGSMEKE
+1471 RNTSGPTDKE

-1496 KGGYAAAANV
+1496 EGGYAASANV

-1534 ANRNQDESLQYA
+1534 ASRNQDESLQYA
-1546 LNAQLK
+1546 LNAQVK

-1618 VRATNRNNPVRF
+1618 VRSTNNNNPVRF

-1635 FSLSMMYSDNYY
+1635 FSVSMMYSDNYY

-1658 QLRASLNYTYGFKG
+1658 QLRASINYNFGFRG
-1672 KSYEPFKN
+1672 KSYEPFKK
-1680 WRTVQPK
+1680 WRAVQPK
-1687 EESSKYLQFIRE
+1687 EESGKYLQFIRE
-1699 FNINP
+1699 FNVNP

-1728 QYLGGSSSSLIR
+1728 QYLGGGSSSSLIR

-1777 TTFQQANQ
+1777 TTFQRADQDM
-1785 NLIWQNMFTI
+1785 IWQNMFTI
-1795 GRPVQYDQQFQA
+1795 GRPVQYDQQFQV

-1818 LSWMNIEAGFTSN
+1818 LNWMNVEAGFTSN
-1831 YNWIATATA
+1831 YNWVATSTA
-1840 YRNFETEVINPD
+1840 YRNFEVD
-1852 GSITIRDA
+1852 GRPV
-1860 NLGKGT
+1860 NLGNGT

-1874 LIGDLDFTRFYPEF
+1874 LMGDLDFTKFYPEF
-1888 KGYKRFDSIL
+1888 KGYKRYDSIL
-1898 KGRRQEIDSLN
+1898 KGRRAEIDSLN
-1909 TAYANLFS
+1909 TVYTTLFS
-1917 KKRRTNKKSAYKF
+1917 KKRRTNKKTAYKF

-1952 TYNQRNGAVIPGLLY
+1952 TFNQTNGAVIPGLLY

-1972 GVDGKNGPTLGF
+1972 GVDGKNGPSLGF

-1996 IERGL
+1996 VERGL
-2001 IVNDELMT
+2001 IVGDELMT
-2009 DAYQVTKGTDFNA
+2009 DAYQITKGSDFNG
-2022 TALVEPIPDLRIDL
+2022 TALIEPIPDLRIDL
-2036 NAKRTKDRRIYHS
+2036 SAKRTKDRRIYHS
-2049 GFNWYRKETEYG
+2049 GFNLAVE
-2061 TEVVNEYFQPN
+2061 NP
-2072 RYIDDLAN
+2072 YIDELAN
-2080 LNISTINIK
+2080 LNISTVNIK
-2089 TAFKNGDAIFD
+2089 TAFKDGDAIFE
-2100 QFLANTKTISERLG
+2100 QFLTNTKTISERLAQ
-2114 KARGSSKDETLGYYE
+2114 KRGSGNKDGLGYYE
-2129 GFSEKSSDVLLPAF
+2129 GFNARSSDVLLPAF
-2143 LSAVQGKDANGYK
+2143 LAAVQGKDAGSSK

-2164 IPNWRVTYTGLKSI
+2164 VPNWRVTYTGLKSV
-2178 PIVNKYF
+2178 PIINKYF
-2185 DNVEVSSAYNSTY
+2185 DNVEISSSYNSTY
-2198 TASGVQSN
+2198 TTTGIQSN
-2206 PNYMLDAGVING
+2206 PNFMLDTGIMG
-2218 GTVTGKDSNGNLY
+2218 GGQVTGKDENGNYY
-2231 TRNLYGAVTMIES
+2231 TQNLYGAVTMIES
-2244 FSPLLGVDLTFRNSM
+2244 FSPLIGVDLTFRNSM

-2305 QGSQKTIKG
+2305 QGNQKTIKG
-2314 DLNIRGDFSFRDN
+2314 DLNIRGDFSLRDN
-2327 QTTIRKIVDVF
+2327 QTTIRKVIYNFDDVQN
-2338 GDHDKDP
+2338 P
-2345 NTPDVKTG
+2345 NVPTSIY
-2353 VGGDSQI
+2353 GDSQI

-2378 KNLNVRFYWDQMMSK
+2378 KNLNLRFYWDQMMSK

>member
-1 MKIHNEPKTIRK
+1 MKIHSEPKSIRK

-23 FVMGSMSDVK
+23 FAIGNMGNVM
-33 AQETDTLKFPIRDQ
+33 AQENDTLKFPIRDQ

-61 QYDAI
+61 HYDAI

-118 QRFGDKEGKKEGSIL
+118 ERFGDKEGKKESSIL

-245 NIEVGNI
+245 NVEVGNI

-307 VAAEK
+307 IAAEK

-328 YDTALKNYPAINS
+328 YDRALSNYPAINS

-372 AESNSVPQNGSNRLF
+372 AESNLAPKNDNNTLF
-387 KNILDKEFTKISDA
+387 KDILDREFTKISDA
-401 RSFLNTYEFNGVQF
+401 RSFLNSYNFNGEQF

-460 FQYTLSTDPNT
+460 FQYTLSTDPGK

-485 IIAKLIKPNSA
+485 IIAKLVKPNSA

-530 KDNGEQS
+530 KDNSEQS

-584 QSGITI
+584 ESGITI

-598 FTSVEPF
+598 FTTKEPF
-605 GKYLSNKLQ
+605 GSYLNDKLQ
-614 GQNEEYVFN
+614 GQNQEYVFN

-680 VDYTVDYQL
+680 IDYTVDYQL

-724 GINVEHKF
+724 GVNVEHKF
-732 NDKFMLGGTLI
+732 SDKFMLGGTLI

-825 AQSRISLLDVGSW
+825 SQSRISLLDIGSW

-848 GYSASGYHP
+848 GYSASGFHP

-862 MKNNDLSFNNG
+862 MKNDDLSFNNG

-888 MGGGAPLTDQQMS
+888 LGGSSPLTDQQMS
-901 THMARRVKL
+901 SHMARRIKL

-949 DTKSWGA
+949 DTKNWGA
-956 MMRPISVSNLKD
+956 MMRPISVSNFKD

-979 DPYADGKG
+979 DPYADGNG

-1008 MMYENGLPHSNNG
+1008 MMYENGMPHSGNG
-1021 AQVVESKWGK
+1021 AVTVSTKWGL

-1046 AARRQQ
+1046 AARKQQ
-1052 DLGYNGLTDNEEAQ
+1052 DLGYNGLTDEEEAQ
-1066 YYGITSNNLVT
+1066 RYGLTSNNLVT

-1118 STDNPLHASSLVP
+1118 STDNPLHASSLIP

-1158 SLEDPNNKYIVGR
+1158 SLEDPNNKYIVAR

-1198 DLDIDGDGIE
+1198 DLDIDGDGVE
-1208 ELNNTTSISQA
+1208 ELNNEASISQA

-1233 RGFEEETT
+1233 RGFEQETT

-1255 RYTKNI
+1255 RYTKNV
-1261 YPSIAAGNQEGVDED
+1261 YPFMAAGNQEGAEED

-1287 SVERNGTDRP
+1287 SIERNGTDRP

-1310 QGATGYQS
+1310 QGTTGYQS

-1394 LKYTPQSS
+1394 VKYTPQSS

-1415 DLTTDLFTD
+1415 DLTTDLFTE
-1424 AKKQRDTDGFSTL
+1424 AKKQRDADGFSTL
-1437 QRFNYAFDQE
+1437 QRFNFAFDQE

-1471 RNTSGSMEKE
+1471 RNTSGSAEKE

-1512 FANVQVSGSTSS
+1512 FANVQVSGSKSS

-1546 LNAQLK
+1546 LNAQVK

-1618 VRATNRNNPVRF
+1618 IRSTSTNSPVRF

-1635 FSLSMMYSDNYY
+1635 FSVSMMYSDNYY
-1647 RDIYTQYNVNQ
+1647 RDIYTQYNINQ
-1658 QLRASLNYTYGFKG
+1658 QLRASLNYSYGFKG
-1672 KSYEPFKN
+1672 KSYEPFKK
-1680 WRTVQPK
+1680 WRAVQPK

-1728 QYLGGSSSSLIR
+1728 QYLGGGSSSLIR

-1770 TMTLNDG
+1770 TITLNDG
-1777 TTFQQANQ
+1777 TTFQQADQ
-1785 NLIWQNMFTI
+1785 SLIWQNMFTI
-1795 GRPVQYDQQFQA
+1795 GRPVQYDQQFQL

-1818 LSWMNIEAGFTSN
+1818 LNWMNIEAGFTSN

-1840 YRNFETEVINPD
+1840 YRNFETEVVNSD
-1852 GSITIRDA
+1852 GSIKTRDA
-1860 NLGKGT
+1860 TLGRGT

-1898 KGRRQEIDSLN
+1898 KGRRAEIDSLN
-1909 TAYANLFS
+1909 TAYATLFS

-1972 GVDGKNGPTLGF
+1972 GVDGKNGPGLGF

-1996 IERGL
+1996 VERGL
-2001 IVNDELMT
+2001 VVGDELMT
-2009 DAYQVTKGTDFNA
+2009 DAYQITKGSDFNA
-2022 TALVEPIPDLRIDL
+2022 TALIEPIPDLRIDL
-2036 NAKRTKDRRIYHS
+2036 NAKRMKDRRIYHS
-2049 GFNWYRKETEYG
+2049 GFNLA
-2061 TEVVNEYFQPN
+2061 VQNP
-2072 RYIDDLAN
+2072 YIDELTN
-2080 LNISTINIK
+2080 LNISTVNIR
-2089 TAFKNGDAIFD
+2089 TAFKDGDAIFE
-2100 QFLANTKTISERLG
+2100 QFLANTKTISGRLG
-2114 KARGSSKDETLGYYE
+2114 RTRGSSENEDLGYYE

-2143 LSAVQGKDANGYK
+2143 LSAVQGKDASGYK

-2164 IPNWRVTYTGLKSI
+2164 IPNWRITYTGLKSI

-2185 DNVEVSSAYNSTY
+2185 DNVEISSAYNSTY
-2198 TASGVQSN
+2198 TTTGVQSN
-2206 PNYMLDAGVING
+2206 PNYMLDAGVLNG
-2218 GTVTGKDSNGNLY
+2218 GTVTGTDSNGNFY

-2244 FSPLLGVDLTFRNSM
+2244 FSPLMGVDLTFRNSM

-2273 STTNYTYTEDY
+2273 SAVNYTYTEDY
-2284 GSEYIVGFGYI
+2284 GSEYILGFGYI

-2314 DLNIRGDFSFRDN
+2314 DLNIRGDFSLRDN

-2338 GDHDKDP
+2338 GDINDP
-2345 NTPDVKTG
+2345 GKKTG

>member
-23 FVMGSMSDVK
+23 FAMGTMSDVM
-33 AQETDTLKFPIRDQ
+33 AQESDTLKFPIRDQ

-102 NYFRTK
+102 NYFRVK

-118 QRFGDKEGKKEGSIL
+118 ERFGDKEGKKEGSIL
-133 PSFRVKSK
+133 PSFKVKSK
-141 AFETIFGGS
+141 AFETIFGGL
-150 EISLIPQGYASL
+150 EISLIPQGYANL
-162 DLGVFLQKIDNP
+162 ELGVFLQKIDNP

-322 QYFRNS
+322 QFFRDR
-328 YDTALKNYPAINS
+328 YDKALENYPAINS
-341 NINIQRIEVWKVD
+341 NINISNIEVWKVD
-354 KSGGNQQNRRS
+354 KSGGNQQNRRA

-372 AESNSVPQNGSNRLF
+372 AEGDTAPQNGNNKLYEE
-387 KNILDKEFTKISDA
+387 ILDKKFTKISDA
-401 RSFLNTYEFNGVQF
+401 RSFLNTHEFNGEQF

-460 FQYTLSTDPNT
+460 FQYSLSSDPKK
-471 LYTVGQM
+471 LYKVGQM
-478 SDETDKP
+478 SSETDKP

-520 NEDFMLNINF
+520 SEDFLMNINF
-530 KDNGEQS
+530 KDNGKES
-537 SGKLNYLPNSA
+537 SGTLNYLPNSA

-584 QSGITI
+584 QSGLTI

-614 GQNEEYVFN
+614 GQNQEYVFN

-633 PGEKL
+633 SGEKL

-644 EGRYKGTVS
+644 EGRYKGTVT

-673 GAILTEG
+673 GATLTEG

-702 GAPINVA
+702 GAAINVS

-732 NDKFMLGGTLI
+732 SDKLMLGGTLI

-806 MPGVNKVTGGY
+806 MPGMNKVTGGY

-848 GYSASGYHP
+848 GYSASSYHP

-862 MKNNDLSFNNG
+862 MKNDDLSFNNG

-888 MGGGAPLTDQQMS
+888 MGGSSPLTDQQMS
-901 THMARRVKL
+901 THMARRIKL
-910 RELFDQRDV
+910 KELFDQRDV

-934 YPQERGPYNVNPNAT
+934 YPQERGPYNVNPNAV
-949 DTKSWGA
+949 DTKNWGA
-956 MMRPISVSNLKD
+956 IMRPISVSNFKD

-1021 AQVVESKWGK
+1021 VQVVESKWGK

-1046 AARRQQ
+1046 AARKQQ
-1052 DLGYNGLTDNEEAQ
+1052 DLGYNGLTDEEEAQ
-1066 YYGITSNNLVT
+1066 RYGITSNNLVT

-1118 STDNPLHASSLVP
+1118 STDNPLHASSLTP

-1152 LKIDRQ
+1152 LKINRQ
-1158 SLEDPNNKYIVGR
+1158 TLEDPNNKFIVAR
-1171 KEVDGEFPDKS
+1171 KTVQGEFPDKT
-1182 KHKVKW
+1182 KHDVKW
-1188 YQVRIPVDNY
+1188 YQVRIPVDNF
-1198 DLDIDGDGIE
+1198 DLDLDGDGVE
-1208 ELNNTTSISQA
+1208 ELNNDASIAQV

-1241 LRFGTF
+1241 IRFGTF

-1255 RYTKNI
+1255 RYTKNV
-1261 YPSIAAGNQEGVDED
+1261 YPLMAAGNQEGTEED

-1287 SVERNGTDRP
+1287 SIERNGTDRP
-1297 RYMMPPG
+1297 RYMIPPG

-1310 QGATGYQS
+1310 QGATGIQS

-1325 LKAKFKPGSTS
+1325 LKAKFKLGSTS

-1351 KMQMFVSAQNLLDRT
+1351 KLQMFVSAQNLLDRA

-1378 RLGSDYT
+1378 RVGSDYT

-1402 TTESTVWPDENFI
+1402 ATESTVWPDENFV
-1415 DLTTDLFTD
+1415 DLNTDLFTD
-1424 AKKQRDTDGFSTL
+1424 AKKQRDADGFSTL
-1437 QRFNYAFDQE
+1437 QRFNFAFDQK

-1471 RNTSGSMEKE
+1471 RNTSGPTDKE

-1496 KGGYAAAANV
+1496 QGGYAASANV

-1546 LNAQLK
+1546 LNAQVK

-1618 VRATNRNNPVRF
+1618 VRSTNNNNPVRF

-1635 FSLSMMYSDNYY
+1635 FSVSMMYSDNYY

-1658 QLRASLNYTYGFKG
+1658 QLRASINYNFGFRG
-1672 KSYEPFKN
+1672 KSYEPFKK
-1680 WRTVQPK
+1680 WRAVQPK
-1687 EESSKYLQFIRE
+1687 EESGKYLQFIRE
-1699 FNINP
+1699 FNVNP

-1728 QYLGGSSSSLIR
+1728 QYLGGGSSSSLIR

-1777 TTFQQANQ
+1777 TTFQRADQDM
-1785 NLIWQNMFTI
+1785 IWQNMFTI
-1795 GRPVQYDQQFQA
+1795 GRPVQYDQQFQV

-1818 LSWMNIEAGFTSN
+1818 LNWMNVEAGFTSN
-1831 YNWIATATA
+1831 YNWVATSTA
-1840 YRNFETEVINPD
+1840 YRNFEVD
-1852 GSITIRDA
+1852 GRPV
-1860 NLGKGT
+1860 NLGNGT

-1874 LIGDLDFTRFYPEF
+1874 LMGDLDFTKFYPEF
-1888 KGYKRFDSIL
+1888 KGYKRYDSIL
-1898 KGRRQEIDSLN
+1898 KGRRAEIDSLN
-1909 TAYANLFS
+1909 TVYTTLFS
-1917 KKRRTNKKSAYKF
+1917 KKRRTNKKTAYKF

-1952 TYNQRNGAVIPGLLY
+1952 TFNQTNGAVIPGLLY

-1972 GVDGKNGPTLGF
+1972 GVDGKNGPSLGF

-1996 IERGL
+1996 VERGL
-2001 IVNDELMT
+2001 IVGDELMT
-2009 DAYQVTKGTDFNA
+2009 DAYQITKGSDFNG
-2022 TALVEPIPDLRIDL
+2022 TALIEPIPDLRIDL
-2036 NAKRTKDRRIYHS
+2036 SAKRTKDRRIYHS
-2049 GFNWYRKETEYG
+2049 GFNLAVE
-2061 TEVVNEYFQPN
+2061 NP
-2072 RYIDDLAN
+2072 YIDELAN
-2080 LNISTINIK
+2080 LNISTVNIK
-2089 TAFKNGDAIFD
+2089 TAFKDGDAIFE
-2100 QFLANTKTISERLG
+2100 QFLTNTKTISERLAQ
-2114 KARGSSKDETLGYYE
+2114 KRGSGNKDGLGYYE
-2129 GFSEKSSDVLLPAF
+2129 GFNARSSDVLLPAF
-2143 LSAVQGKDANGYK
+2143 LAAVQGKDAGSSK

-2164 IPNWRVTYTGLKSI
+2164 VPNWRVTYTGLKSV
-2178 PIVNKYF
+2178 PIINKYF
-2185 DNVEVSSAYNSTY
+2185 DNVEISSSYNSTY
-2198 TASGVQSN
+2198 TTTGIQSN
-2206 PNYMLDAGVING
+2206 PNFMLDTGIMG
-2218 GTVTGKDSNGNLY
+2218 GGQVTGKDENGNYY
-2231 TRNLYGAVTMIES
+2231 TQNLYGAVTMIES
-2244 FSPLLGVDLTFRNSM
+2244 FSPLIGVDLTFRNSM

-2305 QGSQKTIKG
+2305 QGNQKTIKG
-2314 DLNIRGDFSFRDN
+2314 DLNIRGDFSLRDN
-2327 QTTIRKIVDVF
+2327 QTTIRKVIYNFDDVQN
-2338 GDHDKDP
+2338 P
-2345 NTPDVKTG
+2345 NVPTSIY
-2353 VGGDSQI
+2353 GDSQI

-2378 KNLNVRFYWDQMMSK
+2378 KNLNLRFYWDQMMSK

>member
-401 RSFLNTYEFNGVQF
+401 RSFLNTYEFNGLQF

-1852 GSITIRDA
+1852 GSITMRDA

>member
-1 MKIHNEPKTIRK
+1 MKIHREPKSIRK

-23 FVMGSMSDVK
+23 FAMGIASDVM
-33 AQETDTLKFPIRDQ
+33 AQESDTLKFPIRDQ
-47 KGGLFLDNQIKYDV
+47 KGGLFLDNQVKYDV

-66 KRQYILYPQIGTSL
+66 TRQYILYPQIGTSL
-80 VSEPI
+80 VSDPI

-102 NYFRTK
+102 SYFRTK

-118 QRFGDKEGKKEGSIL
+118 QRFGDKEQKKEGSIL

-150 EISLIPQGYASL
+150 EIQLIPQGYVNL

-185 MDLNQRMQLSIL
+185 MDLNQRMQMSIL

-230 GNKLDPFGGEDDILQ
+230 GNKSDPFGGEDDILQ
-245 NIEVGNI
+245 NVELGNI

-272 DLKFGRTNVSAVFSE
+272 DLKFGRTNVTAVFSE
-287 QRSES
+287 QRSEA

-328 YDTALKNYPAINS
+328 YDRALSNYPAINS
-341 NINIQRIEVWKVD
+341 NINITRVEVWKID
-354 KSGGNQQNRRS
+354 KSGGNQPNRRS
-365 IIALRDI
+365 VIAIRDV
-372 AESNSVPQNGSNRLF
+372 AESNSVPNNSNNQLYDNLVNQNFQS
-387 KNILDKEFTKISDA
+387 ISQA
-401 RSFLNTYEFNGVQF
+401 RGFLNSYSFNGQQF

-421 IVNENVR
+421 VVNENVR
-428 KLDASEFTFYP
+428 KLDASEYTFYP
-439 KLGYISLN
+439 KLGYVSLN

-460 FQYTLSTDPNT
+460 FQYTLSSDPT
-471 LYTVGQM
+471 KVYQVGQM
-478 SDETDKP
+478 SDTNSGP
-485 IIAKLIKPNSA
+485 LIAKLIKPNSA

-520 NEDFMLNINF
+520 SEDFMLNVNF
-530 KDNGEQS
+530 KDNSENS
-537 SGKLNYLPNSA
+537 SGTLNYLPNSA
-548 VSEQSLLQVLNMDRL
+548 IADQSLIQALNMDRL

-574 GSKGDGLFDF
+574 GTKGDGLFDF
-584 QSGITI
+584 QQGITI
-590 DTERGNII
+590 DTERGNIV
-598 FTSVEPF
+598 FTTVEPF
-605 GKYLSNKLQ
+605 GKYLDGKLK
-614 GQNEEYVFN
+614 GQNPEYVFN
-623 QIYRQLPNTL
+623 QIYKQLPNTL
-633 PGEKL
+633 SGEKL

-644 EGRYKGTVS
+644 EGRYKGTVT

-673 GAILTEG
+673 GATLTEG

-702 GAPINVA
+702 GASINVS

-732 NDKFMLGGTLI
+732 SDKFMLGGTLI

-806 MPGVNKVTGGY
+806 MPGINKVTSGY
-817 SYIDDFED
+817 SYIDDFEES
-825 AQSRISLLDVGSW
+825 QSRISLLDIGSW

-848 GYSASGYHP
+848 GYPNSYHP

-862 MKNNDLSFNNG
+862 MKNNDLTFNNG
-873 RRMLSWYTIDPRFYG
+873 RKMLSWYTIDPRFYG
-888 MGGGAPLTDQQMS
+888 LGGSSPLTDQQMS
-901 THMARRVKL
+901 NHRARRVKL
-910 RELFDQRDV
+910 KELFDQRDV

-934 YPQERGPYNVNPNAT
+934 YPEERGPYNVNPNSS
-949 DTKSWGA
+949 DTKNWGA
-956 MMRPISVSNLKD
+956 MMRPISVSNFKD

-979 DPYADGKG
+979 DPYADGNG
-987 GEGELLVHLGN
+987 GDGELLVHLGN

-1008 MMYENGLPHSNNG
+1008 MMYENGMPHSANG
-1021 AQVVESKWGK
+1021 AVTTKTNWGK
-1031 TPQLNPILYAFDTDG
+1031 QPQLNPILYAFDTEG
-1046 AARRQQ
+1046 AARKEQ
-1052 DLGYNGLTDNEEAQ
+1052 DLGFNGLNDAEEASL
-1066 YYGITSNNLVT
+1066 YGISTNNLIT
-1077 GELDPANDNYLFF
+1077 GELDPANDNYVFF

-1102 TVQDRYRYFR
+1102 TVQDRYRFFR

-1118 STDNPLHASSLVP
+1118 STDNPLHASSLTP
-1131 DTEDINGDF
+1131 DVEDINGDY
-1140 NLDQTENYNQYT
+1140 NLDQTENYNQYS
-1152 LKIDRQ
+1152 LKITRQ
-1158 SLEDPNNKYIVGR
+1158 SLEDQDNKFIVAR
-1171 KEVDGEFPDKS
+1171 KTVKGEFPDKS
-1182 KHKVKW
+1182 QHDVKW
-1188 YQVRIPVDNY
+1188 YQVRIPVDNF
-1198 DLDIDGDGIE
+1198 DLDIDGDGVE
-1208 ELNNTTSISQA
+1208 ELNNDASISQA
-1219 ESVLTAARFMRMVM
+1219 ESVLTAARFMRVVM

-1255 RYTKNI
+1255 RYPKNI
-1261 YPSIAAGNQEGVDED
+1261 YPLIVSNQEGAEED
-1276 KNIDDLEVGEV
+1276 KNIDDLEIGEV
-1287 SVERNGTDRP
+1287 SIERNGTDKP
-1297 RYMMPPG
+1297 RYMIPPG

-1310 QGATGYQS
+1310 QGASGYQS

-1351 KMQMFVSAQNLLDRT
+1351 KLEMFVSAQNLLNKT
-1366 SNAIDNGTKLFI
+1366 SNEIDNGTKLFI

-1394 LKYTPQSS
+1394 IKYTPESA
-1402 TTESTVWPDENFI
+1402 TTESSIWPDDNFI
-1415 DLTTDLFTD
+1415 NLTTDLFTD
-1424 AKKQRDTDGFSTL
+1424 AKKQRDSDGFSTL
-1437 QRFNYAFDQE
+1437 QRYNFPFDTE

-1471 RNTSGSMEKE
+1471 RNTSGSSDKE

-1496 KGGYAAAANV
+1496 KGGYAAAANI

-1524 VGFGAIDQGP
+1524 VGFGALDQGP
-1534 ANRNQDESLQYA
+1534 AGRNQDEALQYA
-1546 LNAQLK
+1546 LNAEVK
-1552 LDKFLPKKWGMEIPF
+1552 LDKFLPKKWGMEVPF
-1567 DFTIQESFVDPKYNP
+1567 NFTIQESFVDPKYNP

-1604 YTQFKSFAFNNIRK
+1604 YTQFKSFAFNNVRK
-1618 VRATNRNNPVRF
+1618 VRSTTNNNPIRF

-1635 FSLSMMYSDNYY
+1635 FSVSMMYSDNYY

-1658 QLRASLNYTYGFKG
+1658 QLRASVNYNFGFRG
-1672 KSYEPFKN
+1672 KSYEPFKK
-1680 WRTVQPK
+1680 WRKVQPG
-1687 EESSKYLQFIRE
+1687 EESGKYLQFVRE

-1704 LPTRFSFRTEIA
+1704 LPTRFSFRTEVA

-1728 QYLGGSSSSLIR
+1728 QYLGGSGSTLIR

-1777 TTFQQANQ
+1777 TTFQQADQ
-1785 NLIWQNMFTI
+1785 NLIWQNLFTI
-1795 GRPVQYDQQFQA
+1795 GRPVQYDQQFQI

-1818 LSWMNIEAGFTSN
+1818 LNWINLEVGFTSN
-1831 YNWIATATA
+1831 YNWMASSTAL
-1840 YRNFETEVINPD
+1840 RNIETEVLDVNGVPIYDNNGDPIMRAAD
-1852 GSITIRDA
+1852 
-1860 NLGKGT
+1860 LGRGT
-1866 AQNSNSIN
+1866 GQNSNSIN
-1874 LIGDLDFTRFYPEF
+1874 LIGDLDFTKFYPEF

-1898 KGRRQEIDSLN
+1898 KGRRSEIDSLN
-1909 TAYANLFS
+1909 NVYTELFA
-1917 KKRRTNKKSAYKF
+1917 KKNRRNKKSAYKF
-1930 KHKFT
+1930 KNKFT

-1952 TYNQRNGAVIPGLLY
+1952 NYNQRNGAVVPGLLY

-1972 GVDGKNGPTLGF
+1972 GVDGKNGPSLGF

-1996 IERGL
+1996 VENGL
-2001 IVNDELMT
+2001 VVGDELMT
-2009 DAYQVTKGTDFNA
+2009 DAYQVTKGSDFNA
-2022 TALVEPIPDLRIDL
+2022 TALIEPIPDLRIDL
-2036 NAKRTKDRRIYHS
+2036 NAKRMKDRRLYHTS
-2049 GFNWYRKETEYG
+2049 FNQYEI
-2061 TEVVNEYFQPN
+2061 VNEKFRFKNQ
-2072 RYIDDLAN
+2072 YIDELTN
-2080 LNISTINIK
+2080 LNISTVSFK
-2089 TAFKNGDAIFD
+2089 TAFTDGDAIFN
-2100 QFLANTKTISERLG
+2100 QFIENTKIISGRLG
-2114 KARGSSKDETLGYYE
+2114 RANGTTSVDQLGYYT
-2129 GFSEKSSDVLLPAF
+2129 GYSDKSSDVLLPAF
-2143 LSAVQGKDANGYK
+2143 VSAIEGKDAGSSK
-2156 LGYNRSIP
+2156 LGYNRTIP
-2164 IPNWRVTYTGLKSI
+2164 IPNWRITYTGLKSI
-2178 PIVNKYF
+2178 PIINKYF
-2185 DNVEVSSAYNSTY
+2185 DNVEISSAYNSTY
-2198 TASGVQSN
+2198 TVTGVQSN
-2206 PNYMLDAGVING
+2206 PNYMLDAGVVG
-2218 GTVTGKDSNGNLY
+2218 GGSVTGTDLNGNLY

-2259 QLRAQYNRDRLLSL
+2259 QVRAQYNRDRMISL
-2273 STTNYTYTEDY
+2273 STTNYTFSEDY
-2284 GSEYIVGFGYI
+2284 GSEFILGFGYI

-2305 QGSQKTIKG
+2305 QGNQKTVKG
-2314 DLNIRGDFSFRDN
+2314 DLNIRGDFSLRDN
-2327 QTTIRKIVDVF
+2327 QTVIRKIIYSYD
-2338 GDHDKDP
+2338 DP
-2345 NTPDVKTG
+2345 IDTTLPTG
-2353 VGGDSQI
+2353 INGDSQI

-2366 MTFKLTADYNVS
+2366 ITFKLTADYNVS
-2378 KNLNVRFYWDQMMSK
+2378 KSLNLRFYWDQMMSE

>member
-13 GSTIAALCFL
+13 GSTIVALCFL
-23 FVMGSMSDVK
+23 FAMGTMSDVM
-33 AQETDTLKFPIRDQ
+33 AQESDTLKFPIRDQ

-102 NYFRTK
+102 NYFRVK

-118 QRFGDKEGKKEGSIL
+118 ERFGDKEGKKEGSIL
-133 PSFRVKSK
+133 PSFKVKSK

-150 EISLIPQGYASL
+150 EISLIPQGYANL
-162 DLGVFLQKIDNP
+162 ELGVFLQKIDNP

-322 QYFRNS
+322 QFFRDR
-328 YDTALKNYPAINS
+328 YDKALENYPAINS
-341 NINIQRIEVWKVD
+341 NINISNIEVWKVD
-354 KSGGNQQNRRS
+354 KSGGNQQNRRA

-372 AESNSVPQNGSNRLF
+372 AEGDTAPQNGNNKLYEE
-387 KNILDKEFTKISDA
+387 ILDKKFTKISDA
-401 RSFLNTYEFNGVQF
+401 RSFLNTHEFNGEQF

-460 FQYTLSTDPNT
+460 FQYSLSSDPT
-471 LYTVGQM
+471 KLYKVGQM
-478 SDETDKP
+478 SSDTDKP

-520 NEDFMLNINF
+520 SEDFLMNINF
-530 KDNGEQS
+530 KDNGKES
-537 SGKLNYLPNSA
+537 SGTLNYLPNSA

-584 QSGITI
+584 QSGLTI

-605 GKYLSNKLQ
+605 GKYLSNKLK

-633 PGEKL
+633 SGEKL

-644 EGRYKGTVS
+644 EGRYKGTVT

-673 GAILTEG
+673 GATLTEG

-702 GAPINVA
+702 GAPINVS

-732 NDKFMLGGTLI
+732 SDKLMLGGTLI

-806 MPGVNKVTGGY
+806 MPGMNKVTGGY

-862 MKNNDLSFNNG
+862 MKNDDLSFNNG

-888 MGGGAPLTDQQMS
+888 MGGSSPLTDQQMS
-901 THMARRVKL
+901 THMARRIKL
-910 RELFDQRDV
+910 KELFDQRDV

-934 YPQERGPYNVNPNAT
+934 YPQERGPYNVNPNAV
-949 DTKSWGA
+949 DTKNWGA
-956 MMRPISVSNLKD
+956 IMRPISVSNFKD

-987 GEGELLVHLGN
+987 GDGELLVHLGN

-1021 AQVVESKWGK
+1021 VQVVESKWGK

-1046 AARRQQ
+1046 AARKQQ
-1052 DLGYNGLTDNEEAQ
+1052 DLGYNGLTDEEEAQ
-1066 YYGITSNNLVT
+1066 RYGFTSNNLVT

-1118 STDNPLHASSLVP
+1118 STDNPLHASSLTP

-1152 LKIDRQ
+1152 LKINRQ
-1158 SLEDPNNKYIVGR
+1158 TLEDPNNKFIVAR
-1171 KEVDGEFPDKS
+1171 KTVQGEFPDKT
-1182 KHKVKW
+1182 KHDVKW
-1188 YQVRIPVDNY
+1188 YQVRIPVDNF
-1198 DLDIDGDGIE
+1198 DLDLDGDGVE
-1208 ELNNTTSISQA
+1208 ELNNDASIAQA

-1241 LRFGTF
+1241 IRFGTF

-1255 RYTKNI
+1255 RYTKNV
-1261 YPSIAAGNQEGVDED
+1261 YPLMAAGNQEGTEED

-1287 SVERNGTDRP
+1287 SIERNGTDRP
-1297 RYMMPPG
+1297 RYMIPPG

-1325 LKAKFKPGSTS
+1325 LKAKFKLGSTS

-1351 KMQMFVSAQNLLDRT
+1351 KLQMFVSAQNLLDRA

-1378 RLGSDYT
+1378 RVGSDYT

-1402 TTESTVWPDENFI
+1402 ATESTVWPDENFV
-1415 DLTTDLFTD
+1415 DLNTDLFTD
-1424 AKKQRDTDGFSTL
+1424 AKKQRDAVDFNTL
-1437 QRFNYAFDQE
+1437 QRFNFAFDQE
-1447 NPNKTVYVK
+1447 NPNKTIYVK
-1456 GRPTLGNVSSIMIGV
+1456 GRATLGNVSSIMIGV
-1471 RNTSGSMEKE
+1471 RNTSGPTDKE

-1496 KGGYAAAANV
+1496 EGGYAASANV

-1534 ANRNQDESLQYA
+1534 ASRNQDESLQYA
-1546 LNAQLK
+1546 LNAQVK

-1618 VRATNRNNPVRF
+1618 VRSTNNNNPVRF

-1635 FSLSMMYSDNYY
+1635 FSVSMMYSDNYY
-1647 RDIYTQYNVNQ
+1647 RDIYTQYNINQ
-1658 QLRASLNYTYGFKG
+1658 QLRASINYNFGFRG
-1672 KSYEPFKN
+1672 KSYEPFKK
-1680 WRTVQPK
+1680 WRAVQPK
-1687 EESSKYLQFIRE
+1687 EESGKYLQFIRE
-1699 FNINP
+1699 FNVNP

-1728 QYLGGSSSSLIR
+1728 QYLGGGSSSSLIR

-1777 TTFQQANQ
+1777 TTFQRADQDM
-1785 NLIWQNMFTI
+1785 IWQNMFTI
-1795 GRPVQYDQQFQA
+1795 GRPVQYDQQFQV

-1818 LSWMNIEAGFTSN
+1818 LNWMNVEAGFTSN
-1831 YNWIATATA
+1831 YNWVATSTA
-1840 YRNFETEVINPD
+1840 YRNFEVD
-1852 GSITIRDA
+1852 GRPV
-1860 NLGKGT
+1860 NLGNGT

-1874 LIGDLDFTRFYPEF
+1874 LMGDLDFAKFYPEF
-1888 KGYKRFDSIL
+1888 KGYKRYDSIL
-1898 KGRRQEIDSLN
+1898 KGRRAEIDSLN
-1909 TAYANLFS
+1909 TVYTTLFS

-1935 AKDYGWMVL
+1935 AKDYGWMIL

-1952 TYNQRNGAVIPGLLY
+1952 TFNQTNGAVIPGLLY

-1972 GVDGKNGPTLGF
+1972 GVDGKNGPSLGF

-1996 IERGL
+1996 VERGL
-2001 IVNDELMT
+2001 IVGDELMT
-2009 DAYQVTKGTDFNA
+2009 DAYQITKGSDFNG
-2022 TALVEPIPDLRIDL
+2022 TALIEPIPDLRIDL
-2036 NAKRTKDRRIYHS
+2036 SAKRTKDRRIYHS
-2049 GFNWYRKETEYG
+2049 GFNLAVE
-2061 TEVVNEYFQPN
+2061 NP
-2072 RYIDDLAN
+2072 YIDELAN
-2080 LNISTINIK
+2080 LNISTVNIK
-2089 TAFKNGDAIFD
+2089 TAFKDGDAIFE
-2100 QFLANTKTISERLG
+2100 QFLTNTKTISGRLAQ
-2114 KARGSSKDETLGYYE
+2114 KRGSGNVDGLGYYE
-2129 GFSEKSSDVLLPAF
+2129 GFNARSSDVLLPAF
-2143 LSAVQGKDANGYK
+2143 LAAVQGKDAGSSK

-2164 IPNWRVTYTGLKSI
+2164 VPNWRVTYTGLKSV
-2178 PIVNKYF
+2178 PIINKYF
-2185 DNVEVSSAYNSTY
+2185 DNVEVSSSYNSTY
-2198 TASGVQSN
+2198 TTTGIQSN
-2206 PNYMLDAGVING
+2206 PNFMLDTGIMG
-2218 GTVTGKDSNGNLY
+2218 GGQVTGKDENGNFY
-2231 TRNLYGAVTMIES
+2231 TQNLYGAVTMIES

-2284 GSEYIVGFGYI
+2284 GSEYIIGFGYI

-2305 QGSQKTIKG
+2305 QGNQKTIKG
-2314 DLNIRGDFSFRDN
+2314 DLNIRGDFSLRDN
-2327 QTTIRKIVDVF
+2327 QTTIRKVIYNFDDVQN
-2338 GDHDKDP
+2338 P
-2345 NTPDVKTG
+2345 NIPTSIY
-2353 VGGDSQI
+2353 GDSQI

-2378 KNLNVRFYWDQMMSK
+2378 KNLNLRFYWDQMMSK

>member
-1 MKIHNEPKTIRK
+1 MKIHSEPKSIRK

-23 FVMGSMSDVK
+23 FAIGNMGNVM
-33 AQETDTLKFPIRDQ
+33 AQENDTLKFPIRDQ

-61 QYDAI
+61 HYDAI

-118 QRFGDKEGKKEGSIL
+118 ERFGDKEGKKESSIL

-245 NIEVGNI
+245 NVEVGNI

-307 VAAEK
+307 IAAEK

-328 YDTALKNYPAINS
+328 YDRALSNYPAINS

-372 AESNSVPQNGSNRLF
+372 AESNLAPKNDNNTLF
-387 KNILDKEFTKISDA
+387 KDILDREFTKISDA
-401 RSFLNTYEFNGVQF
+401 RSFLNSYNFNGEQF

-460 FQYTLSTDPNT
+460 FQYTLSTDPGK

-485 IIAKLIKPNSA
+485 IIAKLVKPNSA

-530 KDNGEQS
+530 KDNSEQS

-584 QSGITI
+584 ESGITI

-598 FTSVEPF
+598 FTTKEPF
-605 GKYLSNKLQ
+605 GSYLNDKLQ
-614 GQNEEYVFN
+614 GQNQEYVFN

-680 VDYTVDYQL
+680 IDYTVDYQL

-724 GINVEHKF
+724 GVNVEHKF
-732 NDKFMLGGTLI
+732 SDKFMLGGTLI

-825 AQSRISLLDVGSW
+825 SQSRISLLDIGSW

-848 GYSASGYHP
+848 GYSASGFHP

-862 MKNNDLSFNNG
+862 MKNDDLSFNNG

-888 MGGGAPLTDQQMS
+888 LGGSSPLTDQQMS
-901 THMARRVKL
+901 SHMARRIKL

-949 DTKSWGA
+949 DTKNWGA
-956 MMRPISVSNLKD
+956 MMRPISVSNFKD

-979 DPYADGKG
+979 DPYADGNG

-1008 MMYENGLPHSNNG
+1008 MMYENGMPHSGNG
-1021 AQVVESKWGK
+1021 AVTVSTKWGL

-1046 AARRQQ
+1046 AARKQQ
-1052 DLGYNGLTDNEEAQ
+1052 DLGYNGLTDEEEAQ
-1066 YYGITSNNLVT
+1066 RYGLTSNNLVT

-1118 STDNPLHASSLVP
+1118 STDNPLHASSLIP

-1158 SLEDPNNKYIVGR
+1158 SLEDPNNKYIVAR

-1198 DLDIDGDGIE
+1198 DLDIDGDGVE
-1208 ELNNTTSISQA
+1208 ELNNEASISQA

-1233 RGFEEETT
+1233 RGFEQETT

-1255 RYTKNI
+1255 RYTKNL
-1261 YPSIAAGNQEGVDED
+1261 YPFMAAGNQEGAEED

-1287 SVERNGTDRP
+1287 SIERNGTDRP

-1310 QGATGYQS
+1310 QGTTGYQS

-1394 LKYTPQSS
+1394 VKYTPQSS

-1415 DLTTDLFTD
+1415 DLTTDLFTE
-1424 AKKQRDTDGFSTL
+1424 AKKQRDADGFSTL
-1437 QRFNYAFDQE
+1437 QRFNFAFDQE

-1471 RNTSGSMEKE
+1471 RNTSGSAEKE

-1512 FANVQVSGSTSS
+1512 FANVQVSGSKSS

-1546 LNAQLK
+1546 LNAQVK

-1618 VRATNRNNPVRF
+1618 IRSTNTNSPVRF

-1635 FSLSMMYSDNYY
+1635 FSVSMMYSDNYY
-1647 RDIYTQYNVNQ
+1647 RDIYTQYNINQ
-1658 QLRASLNYTYGFKG
+1658 QLRASLNYSYGFKG
-1672 KSYEPFKN
+1672 KSYEPFKK
-1680 WRTVQPK
+1680 WRAVQPK

-1728 QYLGGSSSSLIR
+1728 QYLGGGSSSLIR

-1777 TTFQQANQ
+1777 TTFQQADQ
-1785 NLIWQNMFTI
+1785 SLIWQNMFTI
-1795 GRPVQYDQQFQA
+1795 GRPVQYDQQFQL

-1818 LSWMNIEAGFTSN
+1818 LNWMNIEAGFTSN

-1840 YRNFETEVINPD
+1840 YRNFETEVVNSD
-1852 GSITIRDA
+1852 GSIKTRDA
-1860 NLGKGT
+1860 TLGRGT

-1898 KGRRQEIDSLN
+1898 KGRRAEIDSLN
-1909 TAYANLFS
+1909 TAYATLFS

-1972 GVDGKNGPTLGF
+1972 GVDGKNGPGLGF

-1996 IERGL
+1996 VERGL
-2001 IVNDELMT
+2001 VVGDELMT
-2009 DAYQVTKGTDFNA
+2009 DAYQITKGSDFNA
-2022 TALVEPIPDLRIDL
+2022 TALIEPIPDLRIDL
-2036 NAKRTKDRRIYHS
+2036 NAKRMKDRRIYHS
-2049 GFNWYRKETEYG
+2049 GFNLA
-2061 TEVVNEYFQPN
+2061 VQNP
-2072 RYIDDLAN
+2072 YIDELTN
-2080 LNISTINIK
+2080 LNISTVNIR
-2089 TAFKNGDAIFD
+2089 TAFKDGDAIFE
-2100 QFLANTKTISERLG
+2100 QFLANTKTISGRLG
-2114 KARGSSKDETLGYYE
+2114 RTRGSSENEDLGYYE

-2143 LSAVQGKDANGYK
+2143 LSAVQGKDASGYK

-2164 IPNWRVTYTGLKSI
+2164 IPNWRITYTGLKSI

-2185 DNVEVSSAYNSTY
+2185 DNVEISSAYNSTY
-2198 TASGVQSN
+2198 TTTGVQSN
-2206 PNYMLDAGVING
+2206 PNYMLDAGVLNG
-2218 GTVTGKDSNGNLY
+2218 GTVTGTDSNGNFY

-2244 FSPLLGVDLTFRNSM
+2244 FSPLMGVDLTFRNSM

-2273 STTNYTYTEDY
+2273 SAVNYTYTEDY
-2284 GSEYIVGFGYI
+2284 GSEYILGFGYI

-2314 DLNIRGDFSFRDN
+2314 DLNIRGDFSLRDN

-2338 GDHDKDP
+2338 GDINDP
-2345 NTPDVKTG
+2345 GKKTG

>member
-1 MKIHNEPKTIRK
+1 MKIHSEPKSIRK

-23 FVMGSMSDVK
+23 FAIGNMGNVM
-33 AQETDTLKFPIRDQ
+33 AQENDTLKFPIRDQ

-61 QYDAI
+61 HYDAI

-118 QRFGDKEGKKEGSIL
+118 ERFGDKEGKKESSIL

-245 NIEVGNI
+245 NVEVGNI

-307 VAAEK
+307 IAAEK

-328 YDTALKNYPAINS
+328 YDRALSNYPAINS

-372 AESNSVPQNGSNRLF
+372 AESNLAPKNDNNTLF
-387 KNILDKEFTKISDA
+387 KDILDREFTKISDA
-401 RSFLNTYEFNGVQF
+401 RSFLNTYNFNGEQF

-460 FQYTLSTDPNT
+460 FQYTLSTDPGK

-485 IIAKLIKPNSA
+485 IIAKLVKPNSA

-530 KDNGEQS
+530 KDNSEQS

-584 QSGITI
+584 ESGITI

-598 FTSVEPF
+598 FTTKEPF
-605 GKYLSNKLQ
+605 GSYLNDKLQ
-614 GQNEEYVFN
+614 GQNQEYVFN

-680 VDYTVDYQL
+680 IDYTVDYQL

-724 GINVEHKF
+724 GVNVEHKF
-732 NDKFMLGGTLI
+732 SDKFMLGGTLI

-825 AQSRISLLDVGSW
+825 SQSRISLLDIGSW

-848 GYSASGYHP
+848 GYSASGFHP

-862 MKNNDLSFNNG
+862 MKNDDLSFNNG

-888 MGGGAPLTDQQMS
+888 LGGSSPLTDQQMS
-901 THMARRVKL
+901 SHMARRIKL

-949 DTKSWGA
+949 DTKNWGA
-956 MMRPISVSNLKD
+956 MMRPISVSNFKD

-979 DPYADGKG
+979 DPYADGNG

-1008 MMYENGLPHSNNG
+1008 MMYENGMPHSGNG
-1021 AQVVESKWGK
+1021 AVTVSTKWGL

-1046 AARRQQ
+1046 AARKQQ
-1052 DLGYNGLTDNEEAQ
+1052 DLGYNGLTDEEEAQ
-1066 YYGITSNNLVT
+1066 RYGLTSNNLVT

-1118 STDNPLHASSLVP
+1118 STDNPLHASSLIP

-1158 SLEDPNNKYIVGR
+1158 SLEDPNNKYIVAR

-1198 DLDIDGDGIE
+1198 DLDIDGDGVE
-1208 ELNNTTSISQA
+1208 ELNNEASISQA

-1233 RGFEEETT
+1233 RGFEQETT

-1255 RYTKNI
+1255 RYTKNV
-1261 YPSIAAGNQEGVDED
+1261 YPFMAAGNQEGAEED

-1287 SVERNGTDRP
+1287 SIERNGTDRP

-1310 QGATGYQS
+1310 QGTTGYQS

-1394 LKYTPQSS
+1394 VKYTPQSS

-1415 DLTTDLFTD
+1415 DLTTDLFTE
-1424 AKKQRDTDGFSTL
+1424 AKKQRDADGFSTL
-1437 QRFNYAFDQE
+1437 QRFNFAFDQE

-1471 RNTSGSMEKE
+1471 RNTSGSAEKE

-1512 FANVQVSGSTSS
+1512 FANVQVSGSKSS

-1546 LNAQLK
+1546 LNAQVK

-1618 VRATNRNNPVRF
+1618 IRSTSTNSPVRF

-1635 FSLSMMYSDNYY
+1635 FSVSMMYSDNYY
-1647 RDIYTQYNVNQ
+1647 RDIYTQYNINQ
-1658 QLRASLNYTYGFKG
+1658 QLRASLNYSYGFKG
-1672 KSYEPFKN
+1672 KSYEPFKK
-1680 WRTVQPK
+1680 WRAVQPK

-1728 QYLGGSSSSLIR
+1728 QYLGGGSSSLIR

-1770 TMTLNDG
+1770 TITLNDG
-1777 TTFQQANQ
+1777 TTFQQADQ
-1785 NLIWQNMFTI
+1785 SLIWQNMFTI
-1795 GRPVQYDQQFQA
+1795 GRPVQYDQQFQL

-1818 LSWMNIEAGFTSN
+1818 LNWMNIEAGFTSN

-1840 YRNFETEVINPD
+1840 YRNFETEVVNSD
-1852 GSITIRDA
+1852 GSIKTRDA
-1860 NLGKGT
+1860 TLGRGT

-1898 KGRRQEIDSLN
+1898 KGRRAEIDSLN
-1909 TAYANLFS
+1909 TAYATLFS

-1972 GVDGKNGPTLGF
+1972 GVDGKNGPGLGF

-1996 IERGL
+1996 VERGL
-2001 IVNDELMT
+2001 VVGDELMT
-2009 DAYQVTKGTDFNA
+2009 DAYQITKGSDFNA
-2022 TALVEPIPDLRIDL
+2022 TALIEPIPDLRIDL
-2036 NAKRTKDRRIYHS
+2036 NAKRMKDRRIYHS
-2049 GFNWYRKETEYG
+2049 GFNLA
-2061 TEVVNEYFQPN
+2061 VQNP
-2072 RYIDDLAN
+2072 YIDELTN
-2080 LNISTINIK
+2080 LNISTVNIR
-2089 TAFKNGDAIFD
+2089 TAFKDGDAIFE
-2100 QFLANTKTISERLG
+2100 QFLANTKTISGRLG
-2114 KARGSSKDETLGYYE
+2114 RTRGSSENEDLGYYE

-2143 LSAVQGKDANGYK
+2143 LSAVQGKDASGYK

-2164 IPNWRVTYTGLKSI
+2164 IPNWRITYTGLKSI

-2185 DNVEVSSAYNSTY
+2185 DNVEISSAYNSTY
-2198 TASGVQSN
+2198 TTTGVQSN
-2206 PNYMLDAGVING
+2206 PNYMLDAGVLNG
-2218 GTVTGKDSNGNLY
+2218 GTVTGTDSNGNFY

-2244 FSPLLGVDLTFRNSM
+2244 FSPLMGVDLTFRNSM

-2273 STTNYTYTEDY
+2273 SAVNYTYTEDY
-2284 GSEYIVGFGYI
+2284 GSEYILGFGYI

-2314 DLNIRGDFSFRDN
+2314 DLNIRGDFSLRDN

-2338 GDHDKDP
+2338 GDINDP
-2345 NTPDVKTG
+2345 GKKTG

>member
-1 MKIHNEPKTIRK
+1 
-13 GSTIAALCFL
+13 
-23 FVMGSMSDVK
+23 
-33 AQETDTLKFPIRDQ
+33 
-47 KGGLFLDNQIKYDV
+47 
-61 QYDAI
+61 
-66 KRQYILYPQIGTSL
+66 
-80 VSEPI
+80 
-85 YLTRQ
+85 
-90 EYLTLVQ
+90 
-97 NQDMK
+97 
-102 NYFRTK
+102 
-108 SQTNDQFYRE
+108 
-118 QRFGDKEGKKEGSIL
+118 
-133 PSFRVKSK
+133 
-141 AFETIFGGS
+141 
-150 EISLIPQGYASL
+150 
-162 DLGVFLQKIDNP
+162 

-245 NIEVGNI
+245 NVEVGNI

-328 YDTALKNYPAINS
+328 YDRALSNYPAINS

-372 AESNSVPQNGSNRLF
+372 AESNLAPKNDNNTLF
-387 KNILDKEFTKISDA
+387 KDILDREFTKISDA
-401 RSFLNTYEFNGVQF
+401 RSFLNTYNYNGEQF

-460 FQYTLSTDPNT
+460 FQYTLSTDPGK

-485 IIAKLIKPNSA
+485 IIAKLVKPNSA

-530 KDNGEQS
+530 KDNSEQS

-584 QSGITI
+584 ESGITI

-598 FTSVEPF
+598 FTTKEPF
-605 GKYLSNKLQ
+605 GSYLNDKLQ
-614 GQNEEYVFN
+614 GQNQEYVFN

-680 VDYTVDYQL
+680 IDYTVDYQL

-724 GINVEHKF
+724 GVNVEHKF
-732 NDKFMLGGTLI
+732 SDKFMLGGTLI

-825 AQSRISLLDVGSW
+825 SQSRISLLDIGSW

-848 GYSASGYHP
+848 GYSASGFHP

-862 MKNNDLSFNNG
+862 MKNDDLSFNNG

-888 MGGGAPLTDQQMS
+888 LGGSSPLTDQQMS
-901 THMARRVKL
+901 SHMARRIKL

-949 DTKSWGA
+949 DTKNWGA
-956 MMRPISVSNLKD
+956 MMRPISVSNFKD

-979 DPYADGKG
+979 DPYADGNG

-1008 MMYENGLPHSNNG
+1008 MMYENGMPHSGNG
-1021 AQVVESKWGK
+1021 AVTVSTKWGL

-1046 AARRQQ
+1046 AARKQQ
-1052 DLGYNGLTDNEEAQ
+1052 DLGYNGLTDEEEAQ
-1066 YYGITSNNLVT
+1066 RYGLTSNNLVT

-1118 STDNPLHASSLVP
+1118 STDNPLHASSLIP

-1158 SLEDPNNKYIVGR
+1158 SLEDPNNKYIVAR

-1198 DLDIDGDGIE
+1198 DLDIDGDGVE
-1208 ELNNTTSISQA
+1208 ELNNEASISQA

-1233 RGFEEETT
+1233 RGFEQETT

-1255 RYTKNI
+1255 RYTKNV
-1261 YPSIAAGNQEGVDED
+1261 YPNIVSNQEGYEED

-1287 SVERNGTDRP
+1287 SIERNGTDRP

-1310 QGATGYQS
+1310 QGTTGYQS

-1394 LKYTPQSS
+1394 VKYTPQSS

-1424 AKKQRDTDGFSTL
+1424 AKKQRDADGFSTL
-1437 QRFNYAFDQE
+1437 QRFNFAFDPE

-1471 RNTSGSMEKE
+1471 RNTSGSAEKE

-1512 FANVQVSGSTSS
+1512 FANVQVSGSKSS

-1546 LNAQLK
+1546 LNAQVK

-1618 VRATNRNNPVRF
+1618 IRSTNTNSPVRF

-1635 FSLSMMYSDNYY
+1635 FSVSMMYSDNYY
-1647 RDIYTQYNVNQ
+1647 RDIYTQYNINQ
-1658 QLRASLNYTYGFKG
+1658 QLRASLNYSYGFKG
-1672 KSYEPFKN
+1672 KSYEPFKK
-1680 WRTVQPK
+1680 WRAVQPK
-1687 EESSKYLQFIRE
+1687 EESGKYLQFIRE

-1728 QYLGGSSSSLIR
+1728 QYLGGGSSSLIR

-1777 TTFQQANQ
+1777 TTFQQADQ
-1785 NLIWQNMFTI
+1785 SLIWQNMFTI
-1795 GRPVQYDQQFQA
+1795 GRPVQYDQQFQV

-1818 LSWMNIEAGFTSN
+1818 LNWMNIEAGFTSN

-1840 YRNFETEVINPD
+1840 YRNFETEVVNPD
-1852 GSITIRDA
+1852 GSTTTRTA
-1860 NLGKGT
+1860 NLGRGT

-1898 KGRRQEIDSLN
+1898 KGRRAEIDSLN
-1909 TAYANLFS
+1909 TAYATLFS

-1972 GVDGKNGPTLGF
+1972 GVDGKNGPGLGF

-1996 IERGL
+1996 VERGL
-2001 IVNDELMT
+2001 VVGDELMT
-2009 DAYQVTKGTDFNA
+2009 DAYQITKGSDFNA
-2022 TALVEPIPDLRIDL
+2022 TALIEPIPDLRIDL
-2036 NAKRTKDRRIYHS
+2036 NAKRMKDRRIYHS
-2049 GFNWYRKETEYG
+2049 GFNLA
-2061 TEVVNEYFQPN
+2061 VQNP
-2072 RYIDDLAN
+2072 YIDELTN
-2080 LNISTINIK
+2080 LNISTVNIR
-2089 TAFKNGDAIFD
+2089 TAFKDGDAIFE
-2100 QFLANTKTISERLG
+2100 QFLANTKTISGRLG
-2114 KARGSSKDETLGYYE
+2114 RTRGSSENEELGYYE

-2143 LSAVQGKDANGYK
+2143 LSAVQGKDASGYK

-2164 IPNWRVTYTGLKSI
+2164 IPNWRITYTGLKSI

-2185 DNVEVSSAYNSTY
+2185 DNVEISSAYNSTY
-2198 TASGVQSN
+2198 TTTGVQSN
-2206 PNYMLDAGVING
+2206 PNYMLDAGVLNG
-2218 GTVTGKDSNGNLY
+2218 GTVTGTDSNGNFY

-2244 FSPLLGVDLTFRNSM
+2244 FSPLMGVDLTFRNSM

-2273 STTNYTYTEDY
+2273 SAVNYTYTEDY
-2284 GSEYIVGFGYI
+2284 GSEYILGFGYI

-2314 DLNIRGDFSFRDN
+2314 DLNIRGDFSLRDN

-2338 GDHDKDP
+2338 GDLNDP
-2345 NTPDVKTG
+2345 GKKTG

>member
-1 MKIHNEPKTIRK
+1 MKIHSEPKSIRK

-23 FVMGSMSDVK
+23 FAIGNMGNVM
-33 AQETDTLKFPIRDQ
+33 AQENDTLKFPIRDQ

-61 QYDAI
+61 HYDAI

-118 QRFGDKEGKKEGSIL
+118 ERFGDKEGKKESSIL

-245 NIEVGNI
+245 NVEVGNI

-307 VAAEK
+307 IAAEK

-328 YDTALKNYPAINS
+328 YDRALSNYPAINS

-372 AESNSVPQNGSNRLF
+372 AESNLAPKNDNNTLF
-387 KNILDKEFTKISDA
+387 KDILDREFTKISDA
-401 RSFLNTYEFNGVQF
+401 RSFLNTYNFNGEQF

-460 FQYTLSTDPNT
+460 FQYTLSTDPGK

-485 IIAKLIKPNSA
+485 IIAKLVKPNSA

-530 KDNGEQS
+530 KDNSEQS

-584 QSGITI
+584 ESGITI

-598 FTSVEPF
+598 FTTKEPF
-605 GKYLSNKLQ
+605 GSYLNDKLQ
-614 GQNEEYVFN
+614 GQNQEYVFN

-680 VDYTVDYQL
+680 IDYTVDYQL

-724 GINVEHKF
+724 GVNVEHKF
-732 NDKFMLGGTLI
+732 SDKFMLGGTLI

-825 AQSRISLLDVGSW
+825 SQSRISLLDIGSW

-848 GYSASGYHP
+848 GYSASGFHP

-862 MKNNDLSFNNG
+862 MKNDDLSFNNG

-888 MGGGAPLTDQQMS
+888 LGGSSPLTDQQMS
-901 THMARRVKL
+901 SHMARRIKL

-949 DTKSWGA
+949 DTKNWGA
-956 MMRPISVSNLKD
+956 MMRPISVSNFKD

-979 DPYADGKG
+979 DPYADGNG

-1008 MMYENGLPHSNNG
+1008 MMYENGMPHSGNG
-1021 AQVVESKWGK
+1021 AVTVSTKWGL

-1046 AARRQQ
+1046 AARKQQ
-1052 DLGYNGLTDNEEAQ
+1052 DLGYNGLTDEEEAQ
-1066 YYGITSNNLVT
+1066 RYGLTSNNLVT

-1118 STDNPLHASSLVP
+1118 STDNPLHASSLIP

-1158 SLEDPNNKYIVGR
+1158 SLEDPNNKYIVAR

-1198 DLDIDGDGIE
+1198 DLDIDGDGVE
-1208 ELNNTTSISQA
+1208 ELNNETSISQA

-1233 RGFEEETT
+1233 RGFEQETT

-1255 RYTKNI
+1255 RYTKNV
-1261 YPSIAAGNQEGVDED
+1261 YPNIVSNQEGYEED

-1287 SVERNGTDRP
+1287 SIERNGTDRP

-1310 QGATGYQS
+1310 QGTTGYQS

-1394 LKYTPQSS
+1394 VKYTPQSS

-1415 DLTTDLFTD
+1415 DLTTDLFTE
-1424 AKKQRDTDGFSTL
+1424 AKKQRDADGFSTL
-1437 QRFNYAFDQE
+1437 QRFNFAFDQE

-1471 RNTSGSMEKE
+1471 RNTSGSAEKE

-1512 FANVQVSGSTSS
+1512 FANVQVSGSKSS

-1546 LNAQLK
+1546 LNAQVK

-1618 VRATNRNNPVRF
+1618 IRSTNTNSPVRF

-1635 FSLSMMYSDNYY
+1635 FSVSMMYSDNYY
-1647 RDIYTQYNVNQ
+1647 RDIYTQYNINQ
-1658 QLRASLNYTYGFKG
+1658 QLRASLNYSYGFKG
-1672 KSYEPFKN
+1672 KSYEPFKK
-1680 WRTVQPK
+1680 WRAVQPK

-1728 QYLGGSSSSLIR
+1728 QYLGGGSSSLIR

-1777 TTFQQANQ
+1777 TTFQQADQ
-1785 NLIWQNMFTI
+1785 SLIWQNMFTI
-1795 GRPVQYDQQFQA
+1795 GRPVQYDQQFQL

-1818 LSWMNIEAGFTSN
+1818 LNWMNIEAGFTSN

-1840 YRNFETEVINPD
+1840 YRNFETEVVNSD
-1852 GSITIRDA
+1852 GSIKTRDA
-1860 NLGKGT
+1860 TLGRGT

-1898 KGRRQEIDSLN
+1898 KGRRAEIDSLN
-1909 TAYANLFS
+1909 TAYATLFS

-1972 GVDGKNGPTLGF
+1972 GVDGKNGPGLGF

-1996 IERGL
+1996 VERGL
-2001 IVNDELMT
+2001 VVGDELMT
-2009 DAYQVTKGTDFNA
+2009 DAYQITKGSDFNA
-2022 TALVEPIPDLRIDL
+2022 TALIEPIPDLRIDL
-2036 NAKRTKDRRIYHS
+2036 NAKRMKDRRIYHS
-2049 GFNWYRKETEYG
+2049 GFNLA
-2061 TEVVNEYFQPN
+2061 VQNP
-2072 RYIDDLAN
+2072 YIDELTN
-2080 LNISTINIK
+2080 LNISTVNIR
-2089 TAFKNGDAIFD
+2089 TAFKDGDAIFE
-2100 QFLANTKTISERLG
+2100 QFLANTKTISGRLG
-2114 KARGSSKDETLGYYE
+2114 RTRGSSENEDLGYYE

-2143 LSAVQGKDANGYK
+2143 LSAVQGKDASGYK

-2164 IPNWRVTYTGLKSI
+2164 IPNWRITYTGLKSI

-2185 DNVEVSSAYNSTY
+2185 DNVEISSAYNSTY
-2198 TASGVQSN
+2198 TTTGVQSN
-2206 PNYMLDAGVING
+2206 PNYMLDAGVLNG
-2218 GTVTGKDSNGNLY
+2218 GTVTGTDSNGNFY

-2244 FSPLLGVDLTFRNSM
+2244 FSPLMGVDLTFRNSM

-2273 STTNYTYTEDY
+2273 SAVNYTYTEDY
-2284 GSEYIVGFGYI
+2284 GSEYILGFGYI

-2314 DLNIRGDFSFRDN
+2314 DLNIRGDFSLRDN

-2338 GDHDKDP
+2338 GDINDP
-2345 NTPDVKTG
+2345 GKKTG

>member
-1 MKIHNEPKTIRK
+1 
-13 GSTIAALCFL
+13 
-23 FVMGSMSDVK
+23 
-33 AQETDTLKFPIRDQ
+33 
-47 KGGLFLDNQIKYDV
+47 
-61 QYDAI
+61 
-66 KRQYILYPQIGTSL
+66 
-80 VSEPI
+80 
-85 YLTRQ
+85 
-90 EYLTLVQ
+90 
-97 NQDMK
+97 
-102 NYFRTK
+102 
-108 SQTNDQFYRE
+108 
-118 QRFGDKEGKKEGSIL
+118 
-133 PSFRVKSK
+133 
-141 AFETIFGGS
+141 
-150 EISLIPQGYASL
+150 L

-245 NIEVGNI
+245 NVEVGNI

-328 YDTALKNYPAINS
+328 YDRALSNYPAINS

-372 AESNSVPQNGSNRLF
+372 AESNLAPKNDNNTLF
-387 KNILDKEFTKISDA
+387 KDILDREFTKISDA
-401 RSFLNTYEFNGVQF
+401 RSFLNTYNYNGEQF

-460 FQYTLSTDPNT
+460 FQYTLSTDPGK

-485 IIAKLIKPNSA
+485 IIAKLVKPNSA

-530 KDNGEQS
+530 KDNSEQS

-584 QSGITI
+584 ESGITI

-598 FTSVEPF
+598 FTTKEPF
-605 GKYLSNKLQ
+605 GSYLNDKLQ
-614 GQNEEYVFN
+614 GQNQEYVFN

-680 VDYTVDYQL
+680 IDYTVDYQL

-724 GINVEHKF
+724 GVNVEHKF
-732 NDKFMLGGTLI
+732 SDKFMLGGTLI

-825 AQSRISLLDVGSW
+825 SQSRISLLDIGSW

-848 GYSASGYHP
+848 GYSASGFHP

-862 MKNNDLSFNNG
+862 MKNDDLSFNNG

-888 MGGGAPLTDQQMS
+888 LGGSSPLTDQQMS
-901 THMARRVKL
+901 SHMARRIKL

-949 DTKSWGA
+949 DTKNWGA
-956 MMRPISVSNLKD
+956 MMRPISVSNFKD

-979 DPYADGKG
+979 DPYADGNG

-1008 MMYENGLPHSNNG
+1008 MMYENGMPHSGNG
-1021 AQVVESKWGK
+1021 AVTVSTKWGL

-1046 AARRQQ
+1046 AARKQQ
-1052 DLGYNGLTDNEEAQ
+1052 DLGYNGLTDEEEAQ
-1066 YYGITSNNLVT
+1066 RYGLTSNNLVT

-1118 STDNPLHASSLVP
+1118 STDNPLHASSLIP

-1158 SLEDPNNKYIVGR
+1158 SLEDPNNKYIVAR

-1198 DLDIDGDGIE
+1198 DLDIDGDGVE
-1208 ELNNTTSISQA
+1208 ELNNEASISQA

-1233 RGFEEETT
+1233 RGFEQETT

-1255 RYTKNI
+1255 RYTKNV
-1261 YPSIAAGNQEGVDED
+1261 YPNIVSNQEGYEED

-1287 SVERNGTDRP
+1287 SIERNGTDRP

-1310 QGATGYQS
+1310 QGTTGYQS

-1394 LKYTPQSS
+1394 VKYTPQSS

-1424 AKKQRDTDGFSTL
+1424 AKKQRDADGFSTL
-1437 QRFNYAFDQE
+1437 QRFNFAFDPE

-1471 RNTSGSMEKE
+1471 RNTSGSAEKE

-1512 FANVQVSGSTSS
+1512 FANVQVSGSKSS

-1546 LNAQLK
+1546 LNAQVK

-1618 VRATNRNNPVRF
+1618 IRSTNTNSPVRF

-1635 FSLSMMYSDNYY
+1635 FSVSMMYSDNYY
-1647 RDIYTQYNVNQ
+1647 RDIYTQYNINQ
-1658 QLRASLNYTYGFKG
+1658 QLRASLNYSYGFKG
-1672 KSYEPFKN
+1672 KSYEPFKK
-1680 WRTVQPK
+1680 WRAVQPK
-1687 EESSKYLQFIRE
+1687 EESGKYLQFIRE

-1728 QYLGGSSSSLIR
+1728 QYLGGGSSSLIR

-1777 TTFQQANQ
+1777 TTFQQADQ
-1785 NLIWQNMFTI
+1785 SLIWQNMFTI
-1795 GRPVQYDQQFQA
+1795 GRPVQYDQQFQV

-1818 LSWMNIEAGFTSN
+1818 LNWMNIEAGFTSN

-1840 YRNFETEVINPD
+1840 YRNFETEVVNPD
-1852 GSITIRDA
+1852 GSTTTRTA
-1860 NLGKGT
+1860 NLGRGT

-1898 KGRRQEIDSLN
+1898 KGRRAEIDSLN
-1909 TAYANLFS
+1909 TAYATLFS

-1972 GVDGKNGPTLGF
+1972 GVDGKNGPGLGF

-1996 IERGL
+1996 VERGL
-2001 IVNDELMT
+2001 VVGDELMT
-2009 DAYQVTKGTDFNA
+2009 DAYQITKGSDFNA
-2022 TALVEPIPDLRIDL
+2022 TALIEPIPDLRIDL
-2036 NAKRTKDRRIYHS
+2036 NAKRMKDRRIYHS
-2049 GFNWYRKETEYG
+2049 GFNLA
-2061 TEVVNEYFQPN
+2061 VQNP
-2072 RYIDDLAN
+2072 YIDELTN
-2080 LNISTINIK
+2080 LNISTVNIR
-2089 TAFKNGDAIFD
+2089 TAFKDGDAIFE
-2100 QFLANTKTISERLG
+2100 QFLANTKTISGRLG
-2114 KARGSSKDETLGYYE
+2114 RTRGSSENEELGYYE

-2143 LSAVQGKDANGYK
+2143 LSAVQGKDASGYK

-2164 IPNWRVTYTGLKSI
+2164 IPNWRITYTGLKSI

-2185 DNVEVSSAYNSTY
+2185 DNVEISSAYNSTY
-2198 TASGVQSN
+2198 TTTGVQSN
-2206 PNYMLDAGVING
+2206 PNYMLDAGVLNG
-2218 GTVTGKDSNGNLY
+2218 GTVTGTDSNGNFY

-2244 FSPLLGVDLTFRNSM
+2244 FSPLMGVDLTFRNSM

-2273 STTNYTYTEDY
+2273 SAVNYTYTEDY
-2284 GSEYIVGFGYI
+2284 GSEYILGFGYI

-2314 DLNIRGDFSFRDN
+2314 DLNIRGDFSLRDN

-2338 GDHDKDP
+2338 GDLNDP
-2345 NTPDVKTG
+2345 GKKTG

>member
-1 MKIHNEPKTIRK
+1 MKIHQEPKTIRK

-23 FVMGSMSDVK
+23 FVMGNVGDVM
-33 AQETDTLKFPIRDQ
+33 AQESDTLKFPIRDQ
-47 KGGLFLDNQIKYDV
+47 KGGLFLDNQVKYEV
-61 QYDAI
+61 EYDAL

-90 EYLTLVQ
+90 EYLALVQ

-102 NYFRTK
+102 SYFRLK
-108 SQTNDQFYRE
+108 SQTNDQYYRE
-118 QRFGDKEGKKEGSIL
+118 QRFGDKETKKAGNIL

-141 AFETIFGGS
+141 AFESIFGGS
-150 EISLIPQGYASL
+150 EISLTPQGYANL

-185 MDLNQRMQLSIL
+185 MDVSQRMQLSIL

-209 YDTQAG
+209 YDTDAG

-225 WRKAL
+225 WRKSL

-245 NIEVGNI
+245 NVELGNI

-272 DLKFGRTNVSAVFSE
+272 DLKFGRTNVTAVFSE
-287 QRSES
+287 QRSEA
-292 KNIVVQGGGVMTDFK
+292 KTIVVQGGGVMTDFK

-322 QYFRNS
+322 QFFRNT
-328 YDTALKNYPAINS
+328 YDRALSNYPAINS
-341 NINIQRIEVWKVD
+341 NINIQRIEVWKID

-365 IIALRDI
+365 IVAVRDI
-372 AESNSVPQNGSNRLF
+372 ADGNANISPKNDNNTLF
-387 KNILDKEFTKISDA
+387 KELKDQKFTKISEA
-401 RSFLNTYEFNGVQF
+401 RNYLNTASFNGESL

-421 IVNENVR
+421 VVNENVR
-428 KLDASEFTFYP
+428 KLDPSEYTFYP
-439 KLGYISLN
+439 KLGYVSLN
-447 TPLVDGEDLLAVS
+447 TPLVDGDDLLAVS
-460 FQYTLSTDPNT
+460 FQYTLSSDPNT
-471 LYTVGQM
+471 LYTVGEM

-485 IIAKLIKPNSA
+485 IISKLIKPNSA
-496 VNVASPMWDLMMKNI
+496 VNVASPMWNLMMKNI

-530 KDNGEQS
+530 KDNSEQS

-548 VSEQSLLQVLNMDRL
+548 VADQPLLQVLNMDRL
-563 NSNGQLQQNPD
+563 NSNGQLQQN
-574 GSKGDGLFDF
+574 SNNTVGDGLFDF
-584 QSGITI
+584 QPGITI

-598 FTSVEPF
+598 FTTKEPF
-605 GKYLSNKLQ
+605 GSYLEGKLK
-614 GQNEEYVFN
+614 GQNKEYVFD

-633 PGEKL
+633 SGEKL

-673 GAILTEG
+673 GATLIEG

-689 GRVKIINEQLKNS
+689 GRVKIINDQLKNS
-702 GAPINVA
+702 GAPINVS

-724 GINVEHKF
+724 GLNVEHKF
-732 NDKFMLGGTLI
+732 SDKLMLGGTLI

-806 MPGVNKVTGGY
+806 MPGVNKVTSGY

-825 AQSRISLLDVGSW
+825 AQSRISLLDVASW

-848 GYSASGYHP
+848 GYNASYHP

-862 MKNNDLSFNNG
+862 MKDNDLSFNNG
-873 RRMLSWYTIDPRFYG
+873 RRMFSWYTIDPRFYG
-888 MGGGAPLTDQQMS
+888 LGGSSPLTDKQMS
-901 THMARRVKL
+901 THKSRRIKL
-910 RELFDQRDV
+910 NELFDQRDV

-934 YPQERGPYNVNPNAT
+934 YPQERGPYNLNPNAT
-949 DTKSWGA
+949 DTKNWGA
-956 MMRPISVSNLKD
+956 MMRSISVSNFKD

-979 DPYADGKG
+979 DPFADGDG
-987 GEGELLVHLGN
+987 GDGDLLIHLGN

-1008 MMYENGLPHSNNG
+1008 MMYENGMPHSNNN
-1021 AQVVESKWGK
+1021 AATVSTNWGL
-1031 TPQLNPILYAFDTDG
+1031 TPQLNPILYAFDTSG
-1046 AARRQQ
+1046 EARKQQ
-1052 DLGYNGLTDNEEAQ
+1052 DLGYNGLTDAEEAAR
-1066 YYGITSNNLVT
+1066 YGLTSNNIVT
-1077 GELDPANDNYLFF
+1077 GELDPANDNYIFF

-1102 TVQDRYRYFR
+1102 TVQDRYRFFR

-1118 STDNPLHASSLVP
+1118 STDNPMHASSLAP
-1131 DTEDINGDF
+1131 DTEDLNGDF

-1152 LKIDRQ
+1152 VKINKQ
-1158 SLEDPNNKYIVGR
+1158 SLDDPENKFVVGR
-1171 KEVDGEFPDKS
+1171 KMVKGEFPDKS
-1182 KHKVKW
+1182 KHDVKW
-1188 YQVRIPVDNY
+1188 YQVRIPVDNF
-1198 DLDIDGDGIE
+1198 DLDINGDGINDLDE
-1208 ELNNTTSISQA
+1208 KGIAQA
-1219 ESVLTAARFMRMVM
+1219 ESVLTSARFMRVVM
-1233 RGFEEETT
+1233 RGFENETT

-1255 RYTKNI
+1255 RYPKNI
-1261 YPSIAAGNQEGVDED
+1261 YPLLKNSEEGVEPDP
-1276 KNIDDLEVGEV
+1276 NIGNLEIGEV
-1287 SVERNGTDRP
+1287 SIERNSTNRP
-1297 RYMMPPG
+1297 PYRIPPG
-1304 VYREQT
+1304 VQREQM
-1310 QGATGYQS
+1310 QGTSGYQA

-1325 LKAKFKPGSTS
+1325 LTARFNRPNDA
-1336 KAIFKNT
+1336 KAIFKNV

-1351 KMQMFVSAQNLLDRT
+1351 KLEMFVSAQNLLDKT
-1366 SNAIDNGTKLFI
+1366 NSQIDKGTKLFI
-1378 RLGSDYT
+1378 RLGSDYS

-1394 LKYTPQSS
+1394 LKYTPQSALS
-1402 TTESTVWPDENFI
+1402 ERDIWPDENFI
-1415 DLTTDLFTD
+1415 NLNTDLFTD
-1424 AKKQRDTDGFSTL
+1424 AKKRRDSEQTTIQQR
-1437 QRFNYAFDQE
+1437 YEYIFDQE
-1447 NPNKTVYVK
+1447 NPDKRVYVK
-1456 GRPTLGNVSSIMIGV
+1456 GRPTLGNVSSLMIGV
-1471 RNTSGSMEKE
+1471 RNTAGASDKE

-1512 FANVQVSGSTSS
+1512 FANVQLSGSTSS

-1534 ANRNQDESLQYA
+1534 AGRNQDESLQYA
-1546 LNAQLK
+1546 LNTEVK
-1552 LDKFLPKKWGMEIPF
+1552 LDKFLPKEWGMEIPF
-1567 DFTIQESFVDPKYNP
+1567 NFTIQESFVDPKYNP
-1582 LDNDIIFDEAPNKA
+1582 LDNDILFDEAPNKA

-1604 YTQFKSFAFNNIRK
+1604 YTQFKSFAFNNVRKIRSS
-1618 VRATNRNNPVRF
+1618 NNSEPARF

-1635 FSLSMMYSDNYY
+1635 FSVSMMYSDNYY
-1647 RDIYTQYNVNQ
+1647 RDIYTQYNINQ
-1658 QLRASLNYTYGFKG
+1658 QLRASLNYSFGFRG
-1672 KSYEPFKN
+1672 KSYEPFKK
-1680 WRTVQPK
+1680 WRPAQQN
-1687 EESSKYLQFIRE
+1687 EESGKYLQFIRE
-1699 FNINP
+1699 FNVNP
-1704 LPTRFSFRTEIA
+1704 LPTRFAFRTEVA

-1728 QYLGGSSSSLIR
+1728 QYLGGGSSNSTLIN

-1777 TTFQQANQ
+1777 ASFQQADQ
-1785 NLIWQNMFTI
+1785 KLIWQDIFTI

-1807 NYKLPLKFFPY
+1807 NYKLPLKFLPY
-1818 LSWMNIEAGFTSN
+1818 VSWMNVELGFTSN
-1831 YNWIATATA
+1831 YNWMATPTA
-1840 YRNFETEVINPD
+1840 YRSFITEATDKEGN
-1852 GSITIRDA
+1852 TYNRTA

-1874 LIGDLDFTRFYPEF
+1874 LIGDFDFTKFYPEF

-1898 KGRRQEIDSLN
+1898 KGRRSEVDSLN
-1909 TAYANLFS
+1909 QVYTELFA
-1917 KKRRTNKKSAYKF
+1917 KKRRRNKKSAYKF
-1930 KHKFT
+1930 KNKFS

-1944 SSLKRANF
+1944 SSLKRGNF

-1972 GVDGKNGPTLGF
+1972 GVDGKNGPSLGF

-1990 DIKRQL
+1990 DIKNQL
-1996 IERGL
+1996 IQRGL

-2009 DAYQVTKGTDFNA
+2009 DAYQITKGSDFNA
-2022 TALVEPIPDLRIDL
+2022 TALIEPFPDLRIDL
-2036 NAKRTKDRRIYHS
+2036 NAKRNKDRRIYHS
-2049 GFNWYRKETEYG
+2049 GFNLNIPSPYKDE
-2061 TEVVNEYFQPN
+2061 
-2072 RYIDDLAN
+2072 LSN
-2080 LNISTINIK
+2080 LNISTVNIK

-2100 QFLANTKTISERLG
+2100 QFIENTKTISGRLG
-2114 KARGSSKDETLGYYE
+2114 NARGVAKKDDLGYYE
-2129 GFSEKSSDVLLPAF
+2129 GFNDRSSDVLLPAF
-2143 LSAVQGKDANGYK
+2143 LAAVAGKDASSAK

-2164 IPNWRVTYTGLKSI
+2164 VPNWRIAYTGLKSL

-2185 DNVEVSSAYNSTY
+2185 DNVEISSAYNSTY
-2198 TASGVQSN
+2198 TAAGIQSN
-2206 PNYMLDAGVING
+2206 PNYMLDAGIING
-2218 GTVTGKDSNGNLY
+2218 GTVTGKDSNGNYY
-2231 TRNLYGAVTMIES
+2231 TKNLYGAITMIES
-2244 FSPLLGVDLTFRNSM
+2244 FSPLIGFDLTFRNNM
-2259 QLRAQYNRDRLLSL
+2259 QLRAQYNRDRMLSL

-2284 GSEYIVGFGYI
+2284 GNEFIFGFGYI
-2295 FKDFKMKIRY
+2295 FKDLKLKIRY
-2305 QGSQKTIKG
+2305 QGNQKTVKG
-2314 DLNIRGDFSFRDN
+2314 DLNIRGDFSMRDN
-2327 QTTIRKIVDVF
+2327 ETTIRKIIYKFDQNNNPIVD
-2338 GDHDKDP
+2338 
-2345 NTPDVKTG
+2345 
-2353 VGGDSQI
+2353 GDSQI
-2360 TGGQRI
+2360 TGGQKI

-2378 KNLNVRFYWDQMMSK
+2378 KNLNLRFYWDQMMSK

>member
-1 MKIHNEPKTIRK
+1 MKIHSEPKSIRK

-23 FVMGSMSDVK
+23 FAIGNMGNVM
-33 AQETDTLKFPIRDQ
+33 AQENDTLKFPIRDQ

-61 QYDAI
+61 HYDAI

-118 QRFGDKEGKKEGSIL
+118 ERFGDKEGKKESSIL

-245 NIEVGNI
+245 NVEVGNI

-307 VAAEK
+307 IAAEK

-328 YDTALKNYPAINS
+328 YDRALSNYPAINS

-372 AESNSVPQNGSNRLF
+372 AESNLAPKNDNNTLF
-387 KNILDKEFTKISDA
+387 KDILDRAFTKISDA
-401 RSFLNTYEFNGVQF
+401 RSFLNSYNFNGEQF

-460 FQYTLSTDPNT
+460 FQYTLSTDPGK

-485 IIAKLIKPNSA
+485 IIAKLVKPNSA

-530 KDNGEQS
+530 KDNSEQS

-584 QSGITI
+584 ESGITI

-598 FTSVEPF
+598 FTTKEPF
-605 GKYLSNKLQ
+605 GSYLNDKLQ
-614 GQNEEYVFN
+614 GQNQEYVFN

-680 VDYTVDYQL
+680 IDYTVDYQL

-724 GINVEHKF
+724 GVNVEHKF
-732 NDKFMLGGTLI
+732 SDKFMLGGTLI

-825 AQSRISLLDVGSW
+825 SQSRISLLDIGSW

-848 GYSASGYHP
+848 GYSASGFHP

-862 MKNNDLSFNNG
+862 MKNDDLSFNNG

-888 MGGGAPLTDQQMS
+888 LGGSSPLTDQQMS
-901 THMARRVKL
+901 SHMARRIKL

-949 DTKSWGA
+949 DTKNWGA
-956 MMRPISVSNLKD
+956 MMRPISVSNFKD

-979 DPYADGKG
+979 DPYADGNG

-1008 MMYENGLPHSNNG
+1008 MMYENGMPHSGNG
-1021 AQVVESKWGK
+1021 AVTVSTKWGL

-1046 AARRQQ
+1046 AARKQQ
-1052 DLGYNGLTDNEEAQ
+1052 DLGYNGLTDEEEAQ
-1066 YYGITSNNLVT
+1066 RYGLTSNNLVT

-1118 STDNPLHASSLVP
+1118 STDNPLHASSLIP

-1158 SLEDPNNKYIVGR
+1158 SLEDPNNKYIVAR

-1198 DLDIDGDGIE
+1198 DLDIDGDGVE
-1208 ELNNTTSISQA
+1208 ELNNEASISQA

-1233 RGFEEETT
+1233 RGFEQETT

-1255 RYTKNI
+1255 RYTKNV
-1261 YPSIAAGNQEGVDED
+1261 YPFMAAGNQEGAEED

-1287 SVERNGTDRP
+1287 SIERNGTDRP

-1310 QGATGYQS
+1310 QGTTGYQS

-1394 LKYTPQSS
+1394 VKYTPQSS

-1415 DLTTDLFTD
+1415 DLTTDLFTE
-1424 AKKQRDTDGFSTL
+1424 AKKQRDADGFSTL
-1437 QRFNYAFDQE
+1437 QRFNFAFDQE

-1471 RNTSGSMEKE
+1471 RNTSGSAEKE

-1512 FANVQVSGSTSS
+1512 FANVQVSGSKSS

-1546 LNAQLK
+1546 LNAQVK

-1618 VRATNRNNPVRF
+1618 IRSTSTNSPVRF

-1635 FSLSMMYSDNYY
+1635 FSVSMMYSDNYY
-1647 RDIYTQYNVNQ
+1647 RDIYTQYNINQ
-1658 QLRASLNYTYGFKG
+1658 QLRASLNYSYGFKG
-1672 KSYEPFKN
+1672 KSYEPFKK
-1680 WRTVQPK
+1680 WRAVQPK

-1728 QYLGGSSSSLIR
+1728 QYLGGGSSSLIR

-1770 TMTLNDG
+1770 TITLNDG
-1777 TTFQQANQ
+1777 TTFQQADQ
-1785 NLIWQNMFTI
+1785 SLIWQNMFTI
-1795 GRPVQYDQQFQA
+1795 GRPVQYDQQFQL

-1818 LSWMNIEAGFTSN
+1818 LNWMNIEAGFTSN

-1840 YRNFETEVINPD
+1840 YRNFETEVVNSD
-1852 GSITIRDA
+1852 GSIKTRDA
-1860 NLGKGT
+1860 TLGRGT

-1898 KGRRQEIDSLN
+1898 KGRRAEIDSLN
-1909 TAYANLFS
+1909 TAYATLFS

-1972 GVDGKNGPTLGF
+1972 GVDGKNGPGLGF

-1996 IERGL
+1996 VERGL
-2001 IVNDELMT
+2001 VVGDELMT
-2009 DAYQVTKGTDFNA
+2009 DAYQITKGSDFNA
-2022 TALVEPIPDLRIDL
+2022 TALIEPIPDLRIDL
-2036 NAKRTKDRRIYHS
+2036 NAKRMKDRRIYHS
-2049 GFNWYRKETEYG
+2049 GFNLA
-2061 TEVVNEYFQPN
+2061 VQNP
-2072 RYIDDLAN
+2072 YIDELTN
-2080 LNISTINIK
+2080 LNISTVNIR
-2089 TAFKNGDAIFD
+2089 TAFKDGDAIFE
-2100 QFLANTKTISERLG
+2100 QFLANTKTISGRLG
-2114 KARGSSKDETLGYYE
+2114 RTRGSSENEDLGYYE

-2143 LSAVQGKDANGYK
+2143 LSAVQGKDASGYK

-2164 IPNWRVTYTGLKSI
+2164 IPNWRITYTGLKSI

-2185 DNVEVSSAYNSTY
+2185 DNVEISSAYNSTY
-2198 TASGVQSN
+2198 TTTGVQSN
-2206 PNYMLDAGVING
+2206 PNYMLDAGVLNG
-2218 GTVTGKDSNGNLY
+2218 GTVTGTDSNGNFY

-2244 FSPLLGVDLTFRNSM
+2244 FSPLMGVDLTFRNSM

-2273 STTNYTYTEDY
+2273 SAVNYTYTEDY
-2284 GSEYIVGFGYI
+2284 GSEYILGFGYI

-2314 DLNIRGDFSFRDN
+2314 DLNIRGDFSLRDN

-2338 GDHDKDP
+2338 GDINDP
-2345 NTPDVKTG
+2345 GKKTG